1 MKKFVIIDSFALAHR
16 SYHALPP
23 LVSPEGI
30 LVNGVYGFMLVFL
43 KMLQEL
49 KPDYLVATFDL
60 AQPTFRHKEYK
71 EYKAKR
77 IKAPENFYEQIG
89 IIKEILKIWG
99 IPILEKEGFEAD
111 DIIGTIAQK
120 FQKNDL
126 KIIILTG
133 DLDTLQLVNDNI
145 HVYTLRKGLQDRVI
159 YDVEEIKKKYNLL
172 PAQLLDFKALKGDPS
187 DNVPGVPGVGEKTA
201 LKLIKEFNSLDN
213 LYFALENQSPEIKN
227 LNTRLKERLIKN
239 KDQAY
244 FSRHLVAIEKG
255 VDLNFQLEEG
265 AFRQPSEEQLTPF
278 LQKLGFQS
286 LIKRIFNFHQNTVNP
301 STMLRIGHSAELSR
315 SHGERSRTINP
326 STMLRIGHSAEL
338 SRSHGEQFGPELT
351 AEGQSRTI
359 KEKQKVV
366 IETIDSQEKL
376 NLLQNKIEKTSTLGV
391 FLDYQGHKY
400 GEREIFGLYFILSPE
415 EIFYLPQNF
424 FKELKNLITIIE
436 GKTIFTLGAKE
447 IAEEIREFSQLSL
460 EDIGILAWLID
471 SERKNYNLES
481 LTRFF
486 LKEENLLFPEDHLRK
501 FLNLAE
507 TIKVKVSSLSLDNI
521 WETIEKPLIP
531 ILAQMEI
538 NGIFVNKQIL
548 KHLQEEAEKEIKI
561 LESRIYQLAQKTFNI
576 NSYQQ
581 LAEVLFQDLK
591 LDSSILKKTS
601 SGKPST
607 DIFEL
612 SKIKESHLIIPLIID
627 YRQLEKL
634 KTAFLDPL
642 PQFINVKTQRV
653 HTIWKQTGTATG
665 RLSSEKPNLQN
676 IPSKGEWGEKIR
688 KAFEAAPGFSFLSL
702 DYSQIELRI
711 AAHLSLDLKIV
722 KAFREDKDIHTLIA
736 SYINNIP
743 EDKVTP
749 GMRKLA
755 KILNF
760 GIIYGMGNK
769 ALSETAGISL
779 KEAKQFKEE
788 YFSDFSGLKTY
799 LEHSLEQ
806 AKKLGY
812 AETIFG
818 RKRFLPLIGSLG
830 QIGRQEER
838 IAINMPIQGL
848 AADIIKL
855 SMIKISNFI
864 KSKNLEDDVKL
875 ILQIHDELILEVK
888 SAIIKEIAP
897 QLKEIME
904 QVADLE
910 VPLKAE
916 ITIGKNCGELE

>member
-1 MKKFVIIDSFALAHR
+1 MKKFVVIDSYALAHR

-60 AQPTFRHKEYK
+60 AQPTFRHKEYT

-77 IKAPENFYEQIG
+77 VKAPENFYEQIG

-111 DIIGTIAQK
+111 DLIGTIAQK
-120 FQKNDL
+120 FQKKDL
-126 KIIILTG
+126 EIIILTG
-133 DLDTLQLVNDNI
+133 DLDALQLINDNI

-159 YDVEEIKKKYNLL
+159 YDMEEIKKKYDLL
-172 PAQLLDFKALKGDPS
+172 PAQLIDFKALKGDSS

-201 LKLIKEFNSLDN
+201 LKLIQKFSSLDN

-227 LNTRLKERLIKN
+227 LNIRLKERLIEN

-244 FSRHLVAIEKG
+244 LSRHLVAIEKG

-265 AFRQPSEEQLTPF
+265 IFRQPPEEQLTPF

-286 LIKRIFNFHQNTVNP
+286 LIKRIFNEPQKTVNP
-301 STMLRIGHSAELSR
+301 STMLRID
-315 SHGERSRTINP
+315 GE
-326 STMLRIGHSAEL
+326 
-338 SRSHGEQFGPELT
+338 
-351 AEGQSRTI
+351 QSRTI
-359 KEKQKVV
+359 KEKAEV
-366 IETIDSQEKL
+366 IINTITNQEQL
-376 NLLQNKIEKTSTLGV
+376 NLFQSKIQKASTLGL

-400 GEREIFGLYFILSPE
+400 GEREIFGLYLVLPAE
-415 EIFYLPQNF
+415 EIFYLPQDF
-424 FKELKNLITIIE
+424 FKELKDLIMAIE
-436 GKTIFTLGAKE
+436 GKTIFVLGAKE
-447 IAEEIREFSQLSL
+447 IIEEIKELSQLNL
-460 EDIGILAWLID
+460 EDIGISAWLID

-486 LKEENLLFPEDHLRK
+486 LKEETPLSSEDYLRQ
-501 FLNLAE
+501 FLNLAKI
-507 TIKVKVSSLSLDNI
+507 IKVKISSLSLDNI

-538 NGIFVNKQIL
+538 NGISVNKQIL
-548 KHLQEEAEKEIKI
+548 KHLLEKVEKEIKI
-561 LESRIYQLAQKTFNI
+561 LESKIYQLAQKTFNI

-581 LAEVLFQDLK
+581 LVGVLFQDLK

-601 SGKPST
+601 SGKIST

-612 SKIKESHLIIPLIID
+612 TKIKDSHSIIPLIIE

-642 PQFINVKTQRV
+642 PQFINLKTQRI
-653 HTIWKQTGTATG
+653 HTIWKQNGTATG
-665 RLSSEKPNLQN
+665 RLSSEEPNLQN
-676 IPSKGEWGEKIR
+676 IPLKGEWGKKIR

-711 AAHLSLDLKIV
+711 ASHLSLDSKMIA
-722 KAFREDKDIHTLIA
+722 AFQEDKDIHTLTA
-736 SYINNIP
+736 SYINNIK
-743 EDKVTP
+743 ENEVTP
-749 GMRKLA
+749 EMRKLA

-760 GIIYGMGNK
+760 GIIYGMGAK

-779 KEAKQFKEE
+779 KEAKRFKEE
-788 YFSDFSGLKTY
+788 YFHDFSGLKNY
-799 LEHSLEQ
+799 LEHSLCQ

-812 AETIFG
+812 VETLFG

-855 SMIKISNFI
+855 SMIKISDFI
-864 KSKNLEDDVKL
+864 KSKNLEDEVKL

-897 QLKEIME
+897 QLKKIME
-904 QVADLE
+904 QVVTLE

-916 ITIGKNCGELE
+916 ITIGKNWEELE

>member
-1 MKKFVIIDSFALAHR
+1 MKKFVIIDTYALAHR

-89 IIKEILKIWG
+89 MIKEILKIWG
-99 IPILEKEGFEAD
+99 IPILEKESFEAD

-120 FQKNDL
+120 FQRKDL
-126 KIIILTG
+126 EIIILTG

-159 YDVEEIKKKYNLL
+159 YDVEAIKKKYGLS
-172 PAQLLDFKALKGDPS
+172 PVQLIDYKALKGDPS
-187 DNVPGVPGVGEKTA
+187 DNVVGVPGVGEKTA
-201 LKLIKEFNSLDN
+201 SKLIKEFNNLDN
-213 LYFALENQSPEIKN
+213 LYLALQNQAPEIEN
-227 LNTRLKERLIKN
+227 LNSKLKERLIKN
-239 KDQAY
+239 KDQAF

-255 VDLNFQLEEG
+255 VDLNFQLEES
-265 AFRQPSEEQLTPF
+265 AFKPPPEEQLTPL

-286 LIKRIFNFHQNTVNP
+286 LIKRMFNFSQNPV
-301 STMLRIGHSAELSR
+301 E
-315 SHGERSRTINP
+315 
-326 STMLRIGHSAEL
+326 
-338 SRSHGEQFGPELT
+338 
-351 AEGQSRTI
+351 
-359 KEKQKVV
+359 EKPKMV
-366 IETIDSQEKL
+366 IEKIESPDKL
-376 NLLQNKIEKTSTLGV
+376 NLLQKKIEKASTLAV

-400 GEREIFGLYFILSPE
+400 GERKIFGLYFILPTK
-415 EIFYLPQNF
+415 EIFYLPQNL
-424 FKELKNLITIIE
+424 FKELKSLVTAMQ
-436 GKTIFTLGAKE
+436 KKSIFTLGAKE
-447 IAEEIREFSQLSL
+447 IIEEIKELSQLNL
-460 EDIGILAWLID
+460 EDIAILAWLID

-486 LKEENLLFPEDHLRK
+486 FKEKTLSAPEDYLGQ

-507 TIKVKVSSLSLDNI
+507 AIKIKVSSLSLDHI
-521 WETIEKPLIP
+521 WETIEKPLLP

-538 NGIFVNKQIL
+538 SGIFVNKQIL
-548 KHLQEEAEKEIKI
+548 KHLQEEAEKEIKV
-561 LESRIYQLAQKTFNI
+561 LENKIYQLAQKTFNI

-581 LAEVLFQDLK
+581 LAEVLFKDLQ
-591 LDSSILKKTS
+591 LDVSTLKKTRT
-601 SGKPST
+601 GKFST
-607 DIFEL
+607 DVFEL
-612 SKIKESHLIIPLIID
+612 TKIKDSHSIIPLIID

-642 PQFINVKTQRV
+642 PQFINEKTQRI

-665 RLSSEKPNLQN
+665 RLSSEAPNLQN
-676 IPSKGEWGEKIR
+676 IPSKGEWGKKIR
-688 KAFEAAPGFSFLSL
+688 KAFEAAPDFSFLSL

-711 AAHLSLDLKIV
+711 ASHLSLDPKMLA
-722 KAFREDKDIHTLIA
+722 AFQEDKDIHILTA
-736 SYINNIP
+736 SLINNI
-743 EDKVTP
+743 EEEKVTP
-749 GMRKLA
+749 AMRQLA

-760 GIIYGMGNK
+760 GIIYGMGAK

-779 KEAKQFKEE
+779 KEARKFKEE
-788 YFSDFSGLKTY
+788 YFHDFSGLKNY

-812 AETIFG
+812 VETLFG

-838 IAINMPIQGL
+838 IAMNMPIQGL

-855 SMIKISNFI
+855 SMIKISDFI
-864 KSKNLEDDVKL
+864 KSQNLDDEVRL

-897 QLKEIME
+897 QLKVIME
-904 QVADLE
+904 QVMDWE

-916 ITIGKNCGELE
+916 ITIGKNWGELK

>member
-1 MKKFVIIDSFALAHR
+1 MKKFVIIDSYALAHR
-16 SYHALPP
+16 AYHALPP

-89 IIKEILKIWG
+89 MIKEIFKIWG
-99 IPILEKEGFEAD
+99 IPILEKKGFEAD

-120 FQKNDL
+120 FQKDDL
-126 KIIILTG
+126 EIIILTG

-145 HVYTLRKGLQDRVI
+145 HVYTLRKGVQDSII
-159 YDVEEIKKKYNLL
+159 YDVEEIKKKYGLL
-172 PAQLLDFKALKGDPS
+172 PTQLLDFKALKGDPS
-187 DNVPGVPGVGEKTA
+187 DNVAGVPGIGEKTA
-201 LKLIKEFNSLDN
+201 LKLIKEFNNLDN
-213 LYFALENQSPEIKN
+213 LYSALENQSPETKN
-227 LNTRLKERLIKN
+227 LNNKLKEKLIKN

-244 FSRHLVAIEKG
+244 FSRHLVAIEKD
-255 VDLNFQLEEG
+255 VDLNFQLEEA
-265 AFRQPSEEQLTPF
+265 AFKHPPEQQLTLLF
-278 LQKLGFQS
+278 QKLGFQS
-286 LIKRIFNFHQNTVNP
+286 LIKRIFNFSQNSV
-301 STMLRIGHSAELSR
+301 E
-315 SHGERSRTINP
+315 
-326 STMLRIGHSAEL
+326 
-338 SRSHGEQFGPELT
+338 
-351 AEGQSRTI
+351 
-359 KEKQKVV
+359 EKQKIV
-366 IETIDSQEKL
+366 IEKIESQDKL
-376 NLLQNKIEKTSTLGV
+376 NLLQNKIEKTSTVVV

-400 GEREIFGLYFILSPE
+400 GERKIFGLYFVLPPE
-415 EIFYLPQNF
+415 EIFYLPREF
-424 FKELKNLITIIE
+424 FKELKKLIIVME
-436 GKTIFTLGAKE
+436 SKTIFTLGAKE
-447 IAEEIREFSQLSL
+447 IIEEIKEFSQLNL
-460 EDIGILAWLID
+460 EDIAILAWLID

-481 LTRFF
+481 LSRFF
-486 LKEENLLFPEDHLRK
+486 TKEENFLSPEGYLQK

-507 TIKVKVSSLSLDNI
+507 TIKIKASSLSLDNI

-531 ILAQMEI
+531 ILAQMEM
-538 NGIFVNKQIL
+538 NGISVNKQTL
-548 KHLQEEAEKEIKI
+548 QQLQEEVGKEIKI

-581 LAEVLFQDLK
+581 LAEVLFKDLQ
-591 LDSSILKKTS
+591 LDASTLKKTRA
-601 SGKPST
+601 GKSST

-612 SKIKESHLIIPLIID
+612 NKIKDSHPIIPFIIN

-634 KTAFLDPL
+634 KTAFLEPL
-642 PQFINVKTQRV
+642 PQFINQKTHRI

-665 RLSSEKPNLQN
+665 RLSSEEPNLQN
-676 IPSKGEWGEKIR
+676 IPSKGEWGKKIR
-688 KAFEAAPGFSFLSL
+688 KAFEAAPGFSLLSL

-711 AAHLSLDLKIV
+711 AAHLSLDPKLV
-722 KAFREDKDIHTLIA
+722 EAFREDKDIHTLIA

-743 EDKVTP
+743 EDKVTLE
-749 GMRKLA
+749 MRKLA

-760 GIIYGMGNK
+760 GIIYGMGDK

-779 KEAKQFKEE
+779 KEAKQFKKE
-788 YFSDFSGLKTY
+788 YFSDFSSLKTY

-838 IAINMPIQGL
+838 IAINMPIQGV

-855 SMIKISNFI
+855 SMIKISDFI
-864 KSKNLEDDVKL
+864 KSKNLEEEVKL
-875 ILQIHDELILEVK
+875 IVQIHDELILEVK
-888 SAIIKEIAP
+888 SEIIKEIAP

-904 QVADLE
+904 QVVDLE

-916 ITIGKNCGELE
+916 ITIGQNWGELD

>member
-1 MKKFVIIDSFALAHR
+1 MKKFIIIDSYALAHR

-77 IKAPENFYEQIG
+77 VKAPENFYEQIG

-126 KIIILTG
+126 EIIILTG

-159 YDVEEIKKKYNLL
+159 YNVEEIKKKYGLL
-172 PAQLLDFKALKGDPS
+172 PVQLLDFKALKGDPS
-187 DNVPGVPGVGEKTA
+187 DNVAGVPGVGEKTA

-213 LYFALENQSPEIKN
+213 LYLALENQSPEIKN

-244 FSRHLVAIEKG
+244 FSRHLVAIEKNI
-255 VDLNFQLEEG
+255 DLNFQLEEG
-265 AFRQPSEEQLTPF
+265 AFRQPPEEQLTPF

-286 LIKRIFNFHQNTVNP
+286 LIKRIFNFRQNTV
-301 STMLRIGHSAELSR
+301 E
-315 SHGERSRTINP
+315 
-326 STMLRIGHSAEL
+326 
-338 SRSHGEQFGPELT
+338 
-351 AEGQSRTI
+351 
-359 KEKQKVV
+359 EKQKVV
-366 IETIDSQEKL
+366 IETINSQEKL

-400 GEREIFGLYFILSPE
+400 GERKIFGLYFVLPPE
-415 EIFYLPQNF
+415 EIFYLPQDCL
-424 FKELKNLITIIE
+424 KDLKNLISAIE
-436 GKTIFTLGAKE
+436 ARLPARQGKTIFTLGAKE
-447 IAEEIREFSQLSL
+447 IIEEIKEFSQLNL

-471 SERKNYNLES
+471 SDRKNYNLES
-481 LTRFF
+481 LTKFF
-486 LKEENLLFPEDHLRK
+486 LKEENPEDHLSK

-507 TIKVKVSSLSLDNI
+507 TIKVKASSLGLDNI
-521 WETIEKPLIP
+521 WETIEKPLIL
-531 ILAQMEI
+531 ILAQMET
-538 NGIFVNKQIL
+538 NGIFVDKRIL
-548 KHLQEEAEKEIKI
+548 GCLQETIEKETRI
-561 LESRIYQLAQKTFNI
+561 LEDKIYQLAQKTFNI

-581 LAEVLFQDLK
+581 LAEVLFRDLQ
-591 LDSSILKKTS
+591 LDASNLKKTS

-612 SKIKESHLIIPLIID
+612 SKIKDSHPIIPLIID

-634 KTAFLDPL
+634 KTTFLEPL
-642 PQFINVKTQRV
+642 PQFINEKTQRV

-676 IPSKGEWGEKIR
+676 IPSKGEWGERIR

-702 DYSQIELRI
+702 DYSQIELRL
-711 AAHLSLDLKIV
+711 AAHLSLDSKMIA
-722 KAFREDKDIHTLIA
+722 AFKENKDIHTLTA
-736 SYINNIP
+736 SYINNI
-743 EDKVTP
+743 EEKKVTP
-749 GMRKLA
+749 EMRKLA

-760 GIIYGMGNK
+760 GIIYGMGAK
-769 ALSETAGISL
+769 TLSETAGISL
-779 KEAKQFKEE
+779 KEAKKFKEE
-788 YFSDFSGLKTY
+788 YFHDFSGLKNY
-799 LEHSLEQ
+799 LEQFLEQ
-806 AKKLGY
+806 AKRLGY

-855 SMIKISNFI
+855 SMIKISDFI
-864 KSKNLEDDVKL
+864 KSKNLGDEVKL

-904 QVADLE
+904 HVTDLE
-910 VPLKAE
+910 VPLQVE
-916 ITIGKNCGELE
+916 ITIGKNWGEL

>member
-1 MKKFVIIDSFALAHR
+1 MKKFVIIDSYALAHR

-30 LVNGVYGFMLVFL
+30 LVNGVYGFMLVLL

-99 IPILEKEGFEAD
+99 IPILEKESFEAD

-120 FQKNDL
+120 FQKKDL
-126 KIIILTG
+126 ETIILTG

-145 HVYTLRKGLQDRVI
+145 HVYTLRKGLQDSII
-159 YDVEEIKKKYNLL
+159 YDVEEIKKKYGLL

-187 DNVPGVPGVGEKTA
+187 DNIVGVPGIGEKTA

-213 LYFALENQSPEIKN
+213 LYLALENQSPDIKN
-227 LNTRLKERLIKN
+227 LNSKLKERLIKN

-244 FSRHLVAIEKG
+244 FSRHLVTIEKD
-255 VDLNFQLEEG
+255 VDLSFQLEE
-265 AFRQPSEEQLTPF
+265 AVFKQPLEEQLIPF

-286 LIKRIFNFHQNTVNP
+286 LIKRIFNFHQNTVFRQNP
-301 STMLRIGHSAELSR
+301 VE
-315 SHGERSRTINP
+315 
-326 STMLRIGHSAEL
+326 
-338 SRSHGEQFGPELT
+338 
-351 AEGQSRTI
+351 
-359 KEKQKVV
+359 EKQKVV
-366 IETIDSQEKL
+366 IEKIESQDKL
-376 NLLQNKIEKTSTLGV
+376 NLLQNKIEKAPTAAI

-400 GEREIFGLYFILSPE
+400 SERKIFGLYFVLPPE

-424 FKELKNLITIIE
+424 FKELKNLVTVMQ
-436 GKTIFTLGAKE
+436 GKPIFTLGAKE
-447 IAEEIREFSQLSL
+447 IIEEIKEFSQLNL
-460 EDIGILAWLID
+460 EDMAILAWLID

-486 LKEENLLFPEDHLRK
+486 LKEENFLSPEDYLRK
-501 FLNLAE
+501 ILNLAE
-507 TIKVKVSSLSLDNI
+507 TIEVKISSLALDNI
-521 WETIEKPLIP
+521 WLTIEKPLIP
-531 ILAQMEI
+531 ILAKMERD
-538 NGIFVNKQIL
+538 GILVNKQIL
-548 KHLQEEAEKEIKI
+548 QQLQEKAEKEIKI
-561 LESRIYQLAQKTFNI
+561 LENKIYQLAQKTFNI

-581 LAEVLFQDLK
+581 LAEVLFKDLQ
-591 LDSSILKKTS
+591 LDASTLKKTS
-601 SGKPST
+601 SGKFST

-612 SKIKESHLIIPLIID
+612 SKIKDSHPIIPFIID

-634 KTAFLDPL
+634 KTSFLEPL
-642 PQFINVKTQRV
+642 LLFISSEARKKVLPSEAKQVLINEKTQRI
-653 HTIWKQTGTATG
+653 HSIWKQTGTATG
-665 RLSSEKPNLQN
+665 RLSSEEPNLQN
-676 IPSKGEWGEKIR
+676 IPSKGEWGKKIR

-711 AAHLSLDLKIV
+711 AAHLSLDPKLV
-722 KAFREDKDIHTLIA
+722 EAFREDKDIHTLTA
-736 SYINNIP
+736 SFINNIP
-743 EDKVTP
+743 EDEVTP
-749 GMRKLA
+749 EMRKLA

-760 GIIYGMGNK
+760 GIIYGMGAK
-769 ALSETAGISL
+769 TLSETAGISL
-779 KEAKQFKEE
+779 KEAKKFKEE
-788 YFSDFSGLKTY
+788 YFSDFFGLKTY

-848 AADIIKL
+848 AADVIKL
-855 SMIKISNFI
+855 SMIKISDFI
-864 KSKNLEDDVKL
+864 KSKNLEDEVKL
-875 ILQIHDELILEVK
+875 IVQIHDELILEVK
-888 SAIIKEIAP
+888 SAIIKEITP

-916 ITIGKNCGELE
+916 ITIGKTWGELE

>member
-1 MKKFVIIDSFALAHR
+1 MKKFVIIDTYALAHR

-89 IIKEILKIWG
+89 MIKEILKIWG
-99 IPILEKEGFEAD
+99 IPILEKESFEAD

-120 FQKNDL
+120 FQRKDL
-126 KIIILTG
+126 EIIILTG

-159 YDVEEIKKKYNLL
+159 YDVEAIKKKYGLS
-172 PAQLLDFKALKGDPS
+172 PVQLIDYKALKGDPS
-187 DNVPGVPGVGEKTA
+187 DNVVGVPGVGEKTA
-201 LKLIKEFNSLDN
+201 SKLIKEFNSLDN
-213 LYFALENQSPEIKN
+213 LYLALENQAPEIEN
-227 LNTRLKERLIKN
+227 LNSKLKERLIKN
-239 KDQAY
+239 KDQAF

-255 VDLNFQLEEG
+255 VDLNFQLEES
-265 AFRQPSEEQLTPF
+265 AFKPPPEEQLTPL

-286 LIKRIFNFHQNTVNP
+286 LIKRMFNFSQNPV
-301 STMLRIGHSAELSR
+301 E
-315 SHGERSRTINP
+315 
-326 STMLRIGHSAEL
+326 
-338 SRSHGEQFGPELT
+338 
-351 AEGQSRTI
+351 
-359 KEKQKVV
+359 EKPKMV
-366 IETIDSQEKL
+366 IEKIESQDKL
-376 NLLQNKIEKTSTLGV
+376 NLLQKKIEKASTLAV

-400 GEREIFGLYFILSPE
+400 GERKIFGLYFILPTK
-415 EIFYLPQNF
+415 EIFYLPQNL
-424 FKELKNLITIIE
+424 FKELKSLVTAMQ
-436 GKTIFTLGAKE
+436 KKPIFTLGAKE
-447 IAEEIREFSQLSL
+447 IIEEIKELSQLNL
-460 EDIGILAWLID
+460 EDIAILAWLID

-486 LKEENLLFPEDHLRK
+486 FKEKTLSAPEDYLGQ

-507 TIKVKVSSLSLDNI
+507 AIKIKVSSLSLDHI
-521 WETIEKPLIP
+521 WETIEKPLLP

-538 NGIFVNKQIL
+538 SGIFVNKQIL
-548 KHLQEEAEKEIKI
+548 KHLQEEAEKEIKV
-561 LESRIYQLAQKTFNI
+561 LENKIYQLAQKTFNI

-581 LAEVLFQDLK
+581 LAEVLFKDLQ
-591 LDSSILKKTS
+591 LDVSTLKKTRT
-601 SGKPST
+601 GKFST
-607 DIFEL
+607 DVFEL
-612 SKIKESHLIIPLIID
+612 TKIKDSHSIIPLIID

-642 PQFINVKTQRV
+642 PQFINEKTQRI

-665 RLSSEKPNLQN
+665 RLSSEAPNLQN
-676 IPSKGEWGEKIR
+676 IPSKGEWGKKIR
-688 KAFEAAPGFSFLSL
+688 KAFEAAPDFSFLSL

-711 AAHLSLDLKIV
+711 ASHLSLDPKMLA
-722 KAFREDKDIHTLIA
+722 AFQEDKDIHTLTA
-736 SYINNIP
+736 SLINNI
-743 EDKVTP
+743 EEEKVTP
-749 GMRKLA
+749 AMRQLA

-760 GIIYGMGNK
+760 GIIYGMGAK

-779 KEAKQFKEE
+779 KEARKFKEE
-788 YFSDFSGLKTY
+788 YFHDFSGLKNY

-812 AETIFG
+812 VETLFG

-838 IAINMPIQGL
+838 IAMNMPIQGL

-855 SMIKISNFI
+855 SMIKISDFI
-864 KSKNLEDDVKL
+864 KSQNLDDEVRL

-897 QLKEIME
+897 QLKVIME
-904 QVADLE
+904 QVMDWE

-916 ITIGKNCGELE
+916 ITIGKNWGELE

>member
-1 MKKFVIIDSFALAHR
+1 MKKFVIIDTYALAHR

-89 IIKEILKIWG
+89 MIKEILKIWG
-99 IPILEKEGFEAD
+99 IPILEKESFEAD

-120 FQKNDL
+120 FQRKDL
-126 KIIILTG
+126 EIIILTG

-159 YDVEEIKKKYNLL
+159 YDVEAIKKKYGLS
-172 PAQLLDFKALKGDPS
+172 PVQLIDYKALKGDPS
-187 DNVPGVPGVGEKTA
+187 DNVVGVPGVGEKTA
-201 LKLIKEFNSLDN
+201 LKLIKEFNNLDN
-213 LYFALENQSPEIKN
+213 LYLALQNQAPEIEN
-227 LNTRLKERLIKN
+227 LNSKLKERLIKN
-239 KDQAY
+239 KDQAF

-255 VDLNFQLEEG
+255 VDLNFQLEES
-265 AFRQPSEEQLTPF
+265 AFKPPPEEQLTPL

-286 LIKRIFNFHQNTVNP
+286 LIKRMFNFSQNPV
-301 STMLRIGHSAELSR
+301 E
-315 SHGERSRTINP
+315 
-326 STMLRIGHSAEL
+326 
-338 SRSHGEQFGPELT
+338 
-351 AEGQSRTI
+351 
-359 KEKQKVV
+359 EKPKMV
-366 IETIDSQEKL
+366 IEKIESQDKL
-376 NLLQNKIEKTSTLGV
+376 NLLQKKIEKASTLAV

-400 GEREIFGLYFILSPE
+400 GERKIFGLYFILPTK
-415 EIFYLPQNF
+415 EIFYLPQNL
-424 FKELKNLITIIE
+424 FKELKSLVTAMQ
-436 GKTIFTLGAKE
+436 KKSIFTLGAKE
-447 IAEEIREFSQLSL
+447 IIEEIKELSQLNL
-460 EDIGILAWLID
+460 EDIAILAWLID

-486 LKEENLLFPEDHLRK
+486 FKEKTLSAPEDYLGQ

-507 TIKVKVSSLSLDNI
+507 AIKIKVSSLSLDHI
-521 WETIEKPLIP
+521 WETIEKPLLP

-538 NGIFVNKQIL
+538 SGIFVNKQIL
-548 KHLQEEAEKEIKI
+548 KHLQEEAEKEIKV
-561 LESRIYQLAQKTFNI
+561 LENKIYQLAQKTFNI

-581 LAEVLFQDLK
+581 LAEVLFKDLQ
-591 LDSSILKKTS
+591 LDVSTLKKTRT
-601 SGKPST
+601 GKFST
-607 DIFEL
+607 DVFEL
-612 SKIKESHLIIPLIID
+612 TKIKDSHSIIPLIID

-642 PQFINVKTQRV
+642 PQFINEKTQRI

-665 RLSSEKPNLQN
+665 RLSSEAPNLQN
-676 IPSKGEWGEKIR
+676 IPSKGEWGKKIR
-688 KAFEAAPGFSFLSL
+688 KAFEAAPDFSFLSL

-711 AAHLSLDLKIV
+711 ASHLSLDPKMLA
-722 KAFREDKDIHTLIA
+722 AFQEDKDIHTLTA
-736 SYINNIP
+736 SLINNI
-743 EDKVTP
+743 EEEKVTP
-749 GMRKLA
+749 AMRQLA

-760 GIIYGMGNK
+760 GIIYGMGAK

-779 KEAKQFKEE
+779 KEARKFKEE
-788 YFSDFSGLKTY
+788 YFHDFSGLKNY

-812 AETIFG
+812 VETLFG

-838 IAINMPIQGL
+838 IAMNMPIQGL

-855 SMIKISNFI
+855 SMIKISAFI
-864 KSKNLEDDVKL
+864 KSQNLDDEVRL

-897 QLKEIME
+897 QLKVIME
-904 QVADLE
+904 QVMDWE

-916 ITIGKNCGELE
+916 ITIGKNWGELE

>member
-1 MKKFVIIDSFALAHR
+1 MKKFVIIDTYALAHR

-89 IIKEILKIWG
+89 MIKEILKIWG
-99 IPILEKEGFEAD
+99 IPILEKESFEAD

-120 FQKNDL
+120 FQRKDL
-126 KIIILTG
+126 EIIILTG

-159 YDVEEIKKKYNLL
+159 YDVEAIKKKYGLS
-172 PAQLLDFKALKGDPS
+172 PVQLIDYKALKGDPS
-187 DNVPGVPGVGEKTA
+187 DNVVGVPGVGEKTA
-201 LKLIKEFNSLDN
+201 LKLIKEFNNLDN
-213 LYFALENQSPEIKN
+213 LYLALQNQAPEIEN
-227 LNTRLKERLIKN
+227 LNSKLKERLIKN
-239 KDQAY
+239 KDQAF

-255 VDLNFQLEEG
+255 VDLNFQLEES
-265 AFRQPSEEQLTPF
+265 AFKPPPEEQLTPL

-286 LIKRIFNFHQNTVNP
+286 LIKRMFNFSQNPV
-301 STMLRIGHSAELSR
+301 E
-315 SHGERSRTINP
+315 
-326 STMLRIGHSAEL
+326 
-338 SRSHGEQFGPELT
+338 
-351 AEGQSRTI
+351 
-359 KEKQKVV
+359 EKPKMV
-366 IETIDSQEKL
+366 IEKIESQDKL
-376 NLLQNKIEKTSTLGV
+376 NLLQKKIEKASTLAV

-400 GEREIFGLYFILSPE
+400 GERKIFGLYFILPTK
-415 EIFYLPQNF
+415 EIFYLPQNL
-424 FKELKNLITIIE
+424 FKELKSLVTAMQ
-436 GKTIFTLGAKE
+436 KKSIFTLGAKE
-447 IAEEIREFSQLSL
+447 IIEEIKELSQLNL
-460 EDIGILAWLID
+460 EDIAILAWLID

-486 LKEENLLFPEDHLRK
+486 FKEKTLSAPEDYLGQ

-507 TIKVKVSSLSLDNI
+507 AIKIKVSSLSLDHI
-521 WETIEKPLIP
+521 WETIEKPLLP

-538 NGIFVNKQIL
+538 SGIFVNKQIL
-548 KHLQEEAEKEIKI
+548 KHLQEEAEKEIKV
-561 LESRIYQLAQKTFNI
+561 LENKIYQLAQKTFNI

-581 LAEVLFQDLK
+581 LAEVLFKDLQ
-591 LDSSILKKTS
+591 LDVSTLKKTRT
-601 SGKPST
+601 GKFST
-607 DIFEL
+607 DVFEL
-612 SKIKESHLIIPLIID
+612 TKIKDSHSIIPLIID

-642 PQFINVKTQRV
+642 PQFINEKTQRI

-665 RLSSEKPNLQN
+665 RLSSEAPNLQN
-676 IPSKGEWGEKIR
+676 IPSKGEWGKKIR
-688 KAFEAAPGFSFLSL
+688 KAFEAAPDFSFLSL

-711 AAHLSLDLKIV
+711 ASHLSLDPKMLA
-722 KAFREDKDIHTLIA
+722 AFQEDKDIHTLTA
-736 SYINNIP
+736 SLINNI
-743 EDKVTP
+743 EEEKVTP
-749 GMRKLA
+749 AMRQLA

-760 GIIYGMGNK
+760 GIIYGMGAK

-779 KEAKQFKEE
+779 KEARKFKEE
-788 YFSDFSGLKTY
+788 YFHDFSGLKNY

-812 AETIFG
+812 VETLFG

-838 IAINMPIQGL
+838 IAMNMPIQGL

-855 SMIKISNFI
+855 SMIKISDFI
-864 KSKNLEDDVKL
+864 KSQNLDDEVRL

-897 QLKEIME
+897 QLKVIME
-904 QVADLE
+904 QVVDWE

-916 ITIGKNCGELE
+916 ITIGKNWGELE

>member
-77 IKAPENFYEQIG
+77 VKAPENFHEQIG

-111 DIIGTIAQK
+111 DLIGTIAQK

-145 HVYTLRKGLQDRVI
+145 HVYTLRKGLQDRII
-159 YDVEEIKKKYNLL
+159 YDAEEIKKKYGLL

-187 DNVPGVPGVGEKTA
+187 DNVAGVPGVGEKTA

-265 AFRQPSEEQLTPF
+265 AFRQPPEEQLTPF

-286 LIKRIFNFHQNTVNP
+286 LIKRIFNFNQNTVFHQNTV
-301 STMLRIGHSAELSR
+301 E
-315 SHGERSRTINP
+315 
-326 STMLRIGHSAEL
+326 
-338 SRSHGEQFGPELT
+338 
-351 AEGQSRTI
+351 
-359 KEKQKVV
+359 EKQKVV

-400 GEREIFGLYFILSPE
+400 GEREIFGLYFVLPPE
-415 EIFYLPQNF
+415 KIFYLPQDF
-424 FKELKNLITIIE
+424 FKELKNLIIAIE
-436 GKTIFTLGAKE
+436 ARLPAKQVLIFTLGAKE
-447 IAEEIREFSQLSL
+447 MIEEIKEFSQLNL

-486 LKEENLLFPEDHLRK
+486 LKEENLLSPEDHLRK

-507 TIKVKVSSLSLDNI
+507 TIKVKASSLSLDNI
-521 WETIEKPLIP
+521 WETIEKPLIS
-531 ILAQMEI
+531 ILAQMEA
-538 NGIFVNKQIL
+538 NGVLVDKKIL
-548 KHLQEEAEKEIKI
+548 GCLQETIEKEIRI
-561 LESRIYQLAQKTFNI
+561 LEGKIYQLAQKTFNI

-581 LAEVLFQDLK
+581 LTGVLFQDLK

-601 SGKPST
+601 SGKTST

-612 SKIKESHLIIPLIID
+612 TKIKDSHSIIPLIIE

-634 KTAFLDPL
+634 KTAFLNPL

-653 HTIWKQTGTATG
+653 HTVWKQTGTATG
-665 RLSSEKPNLQN
+665 RLSSEEPNLQN
-676 IPSKGEWGEKIR
+676 IPLKGEWGKKIR
-688 KAFEAAPGFSFLSL
+688 KAFKAAPGFSFLSL
-702 DYSQIELRI
+702 DYSQIELRL
-711 AAHLSLDLKIV
+711 AAHLSLDPKMME
-722 KAFREDKDIHTLIA
+722 AFKKNKDIHNLTA
-736 SYINNIP
+736 SCINNI
-743 EDKVTP
+743 EEEKVTP
-749 GMRKLA
+749 EMRKLA

-760 GIIYGMGNK
+760 GIIYGMGSR

-779 KEAKQFKEE
+779 KEAKKFKEE
-788 YFSDFSGLKTY
+788 YFHDFSGLKNY
-799 LEHSLEQ
+799 LEHSLLQ

-812 AETIFG
+812 VETIFG

-855 SMIKISNFI
+855 SMIKIADFI

-888 SAIIKEIAP
+888 SEIIKEIAP

-916 ITIGKNCGELE
+916 ITIGKNWGELE

>member
-1 MKKFVIIDSFALAHR
+1 MKKFVIIDSYALAHR

-99 IPILEKEGFEAD
+99 IPILEKESFEAD

-126 KIIILTG
+126 EIIILTG

-159 YDVEEIKKKYNLL
+159 YDVEEIKKKYGLL

-187 DNVPGVPGVGEKTA
+187 DNVAGVPGVGEKTA
-201 LKLIKEFNSLDN
+201 LKLIKEFSSLDN

-227 LNTRLKERLIKN
+227 LNTRLKKRLIEN

-265 AFRQPSEEQLTPF
+265 AFRQPPEEQLTPF

-286 LIKRIFNFHQNTVNP
+286 LIKRIFIESQN
-301 STMLRIGHSAELSR
+301 
-315 SHGERSRTINP
+315 
-326 STMLRIGHSAEL
+326 
-338 SRSHGEQFGPELT
+338 
-351 AEGQSRTI
+351 TI
-359 KEKQKVV
+359 KEKAEVV
-366 IETIDSQEKL
+366 VNTITNQEQL
-376 NLLQNKIEKTSTLGV
+376 NLFRSKMEQASTLGL

-400 GEREIFGLYFILSPE
+400 GEREIFGLYFILSTE
-415 EIFYLPQNF
+415 EIFYLPQDF
-424 FKELKNLITIIE
+424 FKELKNLITVIE

-447 IAEEIREFSQLSL
+447 IIEEIKEFSQFNL

-486 LKEENLLFPEDHLRK
+486 LKEENPVSSEDHLRK

-507 TIKVKVSSLSLDNI
+507 TIKIKTSSLSLDNI

-561 LESRIYQLAQKTFNI
+561 LESRIYQLTHKIFNI

-581 LAEVLFQDLK
+581 LAGVLFQDLK

-607 DIFEL
+607 DILEL
-612 SKIKESHLIIPLIID
+612 TKIKNSHSIIPFIID

-665 RLSSEKPNLQN
+665 RLSSEEPNLQN

-702 DYSQIELRI
+702 DYSQIELRL
-711 AAHLSLDLKIV
+711 AAHLSLDTKLV
-722 KAFREDKDIHTLIA
+722 EAFREDKDIHTLTA
-736 SYINNIP
+736 SYIYNIK
-743 EDKVTP
+743 EKEVTP
-749 GMRKLA
+749 EMRQLA

-760 GIIYGMGNK
+760 GIIYGMGAK

-779 KEAKQFKEE
+779 KEAKKFKGE
-788 YFSDFSGLKTY
+788 YFNDFSGLKNY
-799 LEHSLEQ
+799 LEYSLLQ

-812 AETIFG
+812 VETIFG

-838 IAINMPIQGL
+838 MAINMPIQGL

-855 SMIKISNFI
+855 SMIKILAFI
-864 KSKNLEDDVKL
+864 KSKNLEDKVRL

-888 SAIIKEIAP
+888 SAIIKQIAP

-904 QVADLE
+904 QAADLE
-910 VPLKAE
+910 VPLKTE
-916 ITIGKNCGELE
+916 ITIGKNWGELE

>member
-315 SHGERSRTINP
+315 SHGE
-326 STMLRIGHSAEL
+326 
-338 SRSHGEQFGPELT
+338 QFGPELT

-471 SERKNYNLES
+471 S
-481 LTRFF
+481 
-486 LKEENLLFPEDHLRK
+486 
-501 FLNLAE
+501 
-507 TIKVKVSSLSLDNI
+507 
-521 WETIEKPLIP
+521 
-531 ILAQMEI
+531 
-538 NGIFVNKQIL
+538 
-548 KHLQEEAEKEIKI
+548 
-561 LESRIYQLAQKTFNI
+561 
-576 NSYQQ
+576 
-581 LAEVLFQDLK
+581 
-591 LDSSILKKTS
+591 
-601 SGKPST
+601 
-607 DIFEL
+607 
-612 SKIKESHLIIPLIID
+612 
-627 YRQLEKL
+627 
-634 KTAFLDPL
+634 
-642 PQFINVKTQRV
+642 
-653 HTIWKQTGTATG
+653 
-665 RLSSEKPNLQN
+665 
-676 IPSKGEWGEKIR
+676 
-688 KAFEAAPGFSFLSL
+688 
-702 DYSQIELRI
+702 
-711 AAHLSLDLKIV
+711 
-722 KAFREDKDIHTLIA
+722 
-736 SYINNIP
+736 
-743 EDKVTP
+743 
-749 GMRKLA
+749 
-755 KILNF
+755 
-760 GIIYGMGNK
+760 
-769 ALSETAGISL
+769 
-779 KEAKQFKEE
+779 
-788 YFSDFSGLKTY
+788 
-799 LEHSLEQ
+799 
-806 AKKLGY
+806 
-812 AETIFG
+812 
-818 RKRFLPLIGSLG
+818 
-830 QIGRQEER
+830 
-838 IAINMPIQGL
+838 
-848 AADIIKL
+848 
-855 SMIKISNFI
+855 
-864 KSKNLEDDVKL
+864 
-875 ILQIHDELILEVK
+875 
-888 SAIIKEIAP
+888 
-897 QLKEIME
+897 
-904 QVADLE
+904 
-910 VPLKAE
+910 
-916 ITIGKNCGELE
+916 

>member
-1 MKKFVIIDSFALAHR
+1 MKKFVVIDSYALAHR

-111 DIIGTIAQK
+111 DLIGTIAQK
-120 FQKNDL
+120 FQKKDL
-126 KIIILTG
+126 EIIILTG

-159 YDVEEIKKKYNLL
+159 YDAEEIKKRYGLL
-172 PAQLLDFKALKGDPS
+172 PAQLLDFKALKGDSS
-187 DNVPGVPGVGEKTA
+187 DNVPGVSGVGEKTA

-244 FSRHLVAIEKG
+244 FSRHLVAIEKDIG
-255 VDLNFQLEEG
+255 LNFQLEEG
-265 AFRQPSEEQLTPF
+265 AFKQPPEKQLTLF
-278 LQKLGFQS
+278 LKKLGFQS
-286 LIKRIFNFHQNTVNP
+286 LIKRIFNFHQNTVFHQN
-301 STMLRIGHSAELSR
+301 IVE
-315 SHGERSRTINP
+315 
-326 STMLRIGHSAEL
+326 
-338 SRSHGEQFGPELT
+338 
-351 AEGQSRTI
+351 
-359 KEKQKVV
+359 EKQKIV
-366 IETIDSQEKL
+366 IKTIDSQKEL
-376 NLLQNKIEKTSTLGV
+376 SLLQNKIEKTSTLGL

-400 GEREIFGLYFILSPE
+400 GEREIFGLYFILSEAKNKILPTEGKQVLISSKARNKILPTEGKQVLISSKARNKILPTEGKQVLILPAE
-415 EIFYLPQNF
+415 EIFYLSQNF
-424 FKELKNLITIIE
+424 LKELKNLIIAIE

-447 IAEEIREFSQLSL
+447 IIEEIKELSQLNL

-481 LTRFF
+481 LTKFF
-486 LKEENLLFPEDHLRK
+486 LKEENLLSPEDHLRK

-507 TIKVKVSSLSLDNI
+507 TIKVKASSLSLDNI

-538 NGIFVNKQIL
+538 NGISVNKQML
-548 KHLQEEAEKEIKI
+548 KHLLEEAEKEIKI
-561 LESRIYQLAQKTFNI
+561 LESKIYQLAQKSFNI

-581 LAEVLFQDLK
+581 LAGVLFQDLK

-601 SGKPST
+601 SGKIST

-612 SKIKESHLIIPLIID
+612 TKIKDSHSIIPLIIE
-627 YRQLEKL
+627 YRQLDKL
-634 KTAFLDPL
+634 KTAFLDSL
-642 PQFINVKTQRV
+642 PQLINFKTQRI
-653 HTIWKQTGTATG
+653 HTIWKQSGTATG
-665 RLSSEKPNLQN
+665 RLSSEEPNLQN
-676 IPSKGEWGEKIR
+676 IPSKGEWGKKIR
-688 KAFEAAPGFSFLSL
+688 KAFESAPGFSFLSL

-711 AAHLSLDLKIV
+711 AAHLSLDSKMMA
-722 KAFREDKDIHTLIA
+722 AFKEDKDIHTLTA
-736 SYINNIP
+736 SYINNIK
-743 EDKVTP
+743 EEEVTP
-749 GMRKLA
+749 EMRELA

-760 GIIYGMGNK
+760 GIIYGMGAK
-769 ALSETAGISL
+769 ALSETAGTSL
-779 KEAKQFKEE
+779 KEAKKFKEE
-788 YFSDFSGLKTY
+788 YFHDFSGLKNY
-799 LEHSLEQ
+799 LERSLYQ

-812 AETIFG
+812 VETIFG

-838 IAINMPIQGL
+838 MAMNMPIQGL

-855 SMIKISNFI
+855 SMIKISDFI
-864 KSKNLEDDVKL
+864 KNKNLEDEVKL

-904 QVADLE
+904 QVVALE
-910 VPLKAE
+910 VPLKTE
-916 ITIGKNCGELE
+916 ITMGKNWGELE

>member
-1 MKKFVIIDSFALAHR
+1 MKKFVVIDSYALAHR

-111 DIIGTIAQK
+111 DLIGTIAQK
-120 FQKNDL
+120 FQKKDL
-126 KIIILTG
+126 EIIILTG

-159 YDVEEIKKKYNLL
+159 YDAEEIKKRYGLL
-172 PAQLLDFKALKGDPS
+172 PAQLLDFKALKGDSS
-187 DNVPGVPGVGEKTA
+187 DNVPGVSGVGEKTA

-244 FSRHLVAIEKG
+244 FSRHLVAIEKDIG
-255 VDLNFQLEEG
+255 LNFQLEEG
-265 AFRQPSEEQLTPF
+265 AFKQPPEKQLTLF
-278 LQKLGFQS
+278 LKKLGFQS
-286 LIKRIFNFHQNTVNP
+286 LIKRIFNFHQNTVFHQN
-301 STMLRIGHSAELSR
+301 IVE
-315 SHGERSRTINP
+315 
-326 STMLRIGHSAEL
+326 
-338 SRSHGEQFGPELT
+338 
-351 AEGQSRTI
+351 
-359 KEKQKVV
+359 EKQKIV
-366 IETIDSQEKL
+366 IKTIDSQKEL
-376 NLLQNKIEKTSTLGV
+376 SLLQNKIEKTSTLGL

-400 GEREIFGLYFILSPE
+400 GEREIFGLYFILSEAKNKILPTEGKQVLILPAE
-415 EIFYLPQNF
+415 EIFYLSQNF
-424 FKELKNLITIIE
+424 LKGLKNLIIAIE
-436 GKTIFTLGAKE
+436 SKTIFTLGAKE
-447 IAEEIREFSQLSL
+447 IIEEIKELSQLNL

-471 SERKNYNLES
+471 SERKNYNLEN
-481 LTRFF
+481 LTKFF

-501 FLNLAE
+501 FLNLVE
-507 TIKVKVSSLSLDNI
+507 TIKVKASSLSLDNI

-538 NGIFVNKQIL
+538 NGISVNKQML
-548 KHLQEEAEKEIKI
+548 KHLLEEAEKEIKI
-561 LESRIYQLAQKTFNI
+561 LESKIYQLAQKSFNI

-581 LAEVLFQDLK
+581 LAGVLFQDLK

-601 SGKPST
+601 SGKIST

-612 SKIKESHLIIPLIID
+612 TKIKDSHSIIPLIIE
-627 YRQLEKL
+627 YRQLDKL
-634 KTAFLDPL
+634 KTAFLNSL
-642 PQFINVKTQRV
+642 PQLINFKTQRI
-653 HTIWKQTGTATG
+653 HTIWKQSGTATG
-665 RLSSEKPNLQN
+665 RLSSEEPNLQN
-676 IPSKGEWGEKIR
+676 IPSKGEWGKKIR
-688 KAFEAAPGFSFLSL
+688 KAFESAPGFSFLSL

-711 AAHLSLDLKIV
+711 AAHLSLDSKMMA
-722 KAFREDKDIHTLIA
+722 AFKEDKDIHTLTA
-736 SYINNIP
+736 SYINNIK
-743 EDKVTP
+743 EEEVTP
-749 GMRKLA
+749 EMRKLA

-760 GIIYGMGNK
+760 GIIYGMGAK
-769 ALSETAGISL
+769 ALSETAGTSL
-779 KEAKQFKEE
+779 KEAKKFKEE
-788 YFSDFSGLKTY
+788 YFHDFSGLKNY
-799 LEHSLEQ
+799 LERSLYQ

-812 AETIFG
+812 VETIFG

-838 IAINMPIQGL
+838 MAMNMPIQGL

-855 SMIKISNFI
+855 SMIKISDFI
-864 KSKNLEDDVKL
+864 KSKNLEDEVKL

-904 QVADLE
+904 QVVALE
-910 VPLKAE
+910 VPLKTE
-916 ITIGKNCGELE
+916 ITMGKNWGELE

>member
-1 MKKFVIIDSFALAHR
+1 MKKFVVIDSYALAHR

-77 IKAPENFYEQIG
+77 VKVPENFYEQIG

-111 DIIGTIAQK
+111 DLIGTIAQK
-120 FQKNDL
+120 FQKKDL
-126 KIIILTG
+126 EIIILTG
-133 DLDTLQLVNDNI
+133 DLDALQLINDNI

-159 YDVEEIKKKYNLL
+159 YDTEEIKKKYDLL
-172 PAQLLDFKALKGDPS
+172 PAQLIDFKALKGDSS

-201 LKLIKEFNSLDN
+201 LKLIQKFSSLDN

-227 LNTRLKERLIKN
+227 LNTRLKEKLIEN

-265 AFRQPSEEQLTPF
+265 IFRQPPEEQLTPF
-278 LQKLGFQS
+278 LKKLGFQS
-286 LIKRIFNFHQNTVNP
+286 LIKRIFNSPQNTVEEK
-301 STMLRIGHSAELSR
+301 AEVIIN
-315 SHGERSRTINP
+315 TITNQ
-326 STMLRIGHSAEL
+326 
-338 SRSHGEQFGPELT
+338 EQ
-351 AEGQSRTI
+351 
-359 KEKQKVV
+359 
-366 IETIDSQEKL
+366 L
-376 NLLQNKIEKTSTLGV
+376 NLFQSKIKKASTLGL

-400 GEREIFGLYFILSPE
+400 GVREIFGLYFILSEAKNKVLPTEGRQVLILSTE
-415 EIFYLPQNF
+415 EIFYLPQNLF
-424 FKELKNLITIIE
+424 RELKNLTITIE
-436 GKTIFTLGAKE
+436 GKTIFVLGAKE
-447 IAEEIREFSQLSL
+447 IIEEIKELSQLNF
-460 EDIGILAWLID
+460 EDIDILAWLID

-481 LTRFF
+481 LTKFF
-486 LKEENLLFPEDHLRK
+486 LREETPLSSENYLRQ

-521 WETIEKPLIP
+521 WETVEKPLIP

-538 NGIFVNKQIL
+538 NGISVNKQIL
-548 KHLQEEAEKEIKI
+548 KHLLEKVEKEIKI
-561 LESRIYQLAQKTFNI
+561 LESKIYQLAQKTFNI

-581 LAEVLFQDLK
+581 LIGVLFQDLK
-591 LDSSILKKTS
+591 LDSSILKKTN
-601 SGKPST
+601 SGKIST

-612 SKIKESHLIIPLIID
+612 TKIKDSHSIIPLIIE

-642 PQFINVKTQRV
+642 PQFINLKTQRI
-653 HTIWKQTGTATG
+653 HTIWKQNGTATG
-665 RLSSEKPNLQN
+665 RLSSEEPNLQN
-676 IPSKGEWGEKIR
+676 IPLKGEWGKKIR

-711 AAHLSLDLKIV
+711 ASHLSLDSKMIA
-722 KAFREDKDIHTLIA
+722 AFQEDKDIHTLTA
-736 SYINNIP
+736 SYINNIK
-743 EDKVTP
+743 ENEVTP
-749 GMRKLA
+749 EMRKLA

-760 GIIYGMGNK
+760 GIIYGMGAK

-779 KEAKQFKEE
+779 KEAKRFKEE
-788 YFSDFSGLKTY
+788 YFHDFSGLKNY
-799 LEHSLEQ
+799 LGHSLCQ

-812 AETIFG
+812 VETLFG

-855 SMIKISNFI
+855 SMIKISDFI
-864 KSKNLEDDVKL
+864 KSKNLEDEVKL

-897 QLKEIME
+897 QLKKIME
-904 QVADLE
+904 QVVTLE

-916 ITIGKNCGELE
+916 ITIGKNWGELE

>member
-1 MKKFVIIDSFALAHR
+1 MKKFVIIDTYALAHR

-89 IIKEILKIWG
+89 MIKEILKIWG
-99 IPILEKEGFEAD
+99 IPILEKESFEAD

-120 FQKNDL
+120 FQRKDL
-126 KIIILTG
+126 EIIILTG

-159 YDVEEIKKKYNLL
+159 YDVEAIKKKYGLS
-172 PAQLLDFKALKGDPS
+172 PVQLIDYKALKGDPS
-187 DNVPGVPGVGEKTA
+187 DNVVGVPGVGEKTA
-201 LKLIKEFNSLDN
+201 LKLIKEFNNLDN
-213 LYFALENQSPEIKN
+213 LYLALQNQAPEIEN
-227 LNTRLKERLIKN
+227 LNSKLKERLIKN
-239 KDQAY
+239 KDQAF

-255 VDLNFQLEEG
+255 VDLNFQLEES
-265 AFRQPSEEQLTPF
+265 AFKPPPEEQLTPL

-286 LIKRIFNFHQNTVNP
+286 LIKRMFNFSQNPV
-301 STMLRIGHSAELSR
+301 E
-315 SHGERSRTINP
+315 
-326 STMLRIGHSAEL
+326 
-338 SRSHGEQFGPELT
+338 
-351 AEGQSRTI
+351 
-359 KEKQKVV
+359 EKPKMV
-366 IETIDSQEKL
+366 IEKIESQDKL
-376 NLLQNKIEKTSTLGV
+376 NLLQKKIEKASTLAV

-400 GEREIFGLYFILSPE
+400 GERKIFGLYFILNGAKKKVLPTE
-415 EIFYLPQNF
+415 GRQVLILPTKEIFYLPQGF
-424 FKELKNLITIIE
+424 FKELKNLIIVME
-436 GKTIFTLGAKE
+436 GKTVFTLGAKE
-447 IAEEIREFSQLSL
+447 IIEEIKELSQLNL
-460 EDIGILAWLID
+460 EDIAILAWLID

-486 LKEENLLFPEDHLRK
+486 FKEKTLSAPEDYLGQ

-507 TIKVKVSSLSLDNI
+507 AIKIKVSSLSLDHI
-521 WETIEKPLIP
+521 WETIEKPLLP

-538 NGIFVNKQIL
+538 SGIFVNKQIL
-548 KHLQEEAEKEIKI
+548 KHLQEEAEKEIKV
-561 LESRIYQLAQKTFNI
+561 LENKIYQLAQKTFNI

-581 LAEVLFQDLK
+581 LAEVLFKDLQ
-591 LDSSILKKTS
+591 LDVSTLKKTRT
-601 SGKPST
+601 GKFST
-607 DIFEL
+607 DVFEL
-612 SKIKESHLIIPLIID
+612 TKIKDSHSIIPLIID

-642 PQFINVKTQRV
+642 PQFINEKTQRI

-665 RLSSEKPNLQN
+665 RLSSEAPNLQN
-676 IPSKGEWGEKIR
+676 IPSKGEWGKKIR
-688 KAFEAAPGFSFLSL
+688 KAFEAAPDFSFLSL

-711 AAHLSLDLKIV
+711 ASHLSLDPKMLA
-722 KAFREDKDIHTLIA
+722 AFQEDKDIHTLTA
-736 SYINNIP
+736 SLINNI
-743 EDKVTP
+743 EEEKVTP
-749 GMRKLA
+749 AMRQLA

-760 GIIYGMGNK
+760 GIIYGMGAK

-779 KEAKQFKEE
+779 KEARKFKEE
-788 YFSDFSGLKTY
+788 YFHDFSGLKNY

-812 AETIFG
+812 VETLFG

-838 IAINMPIQGL
+838 IAMNMPIQGL

-855 SMIKISNFI
+855 SMIKISDFI
-864 KSKNLEDDVKL
+864 KSQNLDDEVRL

-897 QLKEIME
+897 QLKVIME
-904 QVADLE
+904 QVMDWE

-916 ITIGKNCGELE
+916 ITIGKNWGELE

>member
-1 MKKFVIIDSFALAHR
+1 MKKFVVIDSYALAHR

-60 AQPTFRHKEYK
+60 AQPTFRHKAYT

-77 IKAPENFYEQIG
+77 VKAPENFYEQIG

-111 DIIGTIAQK
+111 DLIGTIAQK
-120 FQKNDL
+120 FQKKDL
-126 KIIILTG
+126 EIIILTG
-133 DLDTLQLVNDNI
+133 DLDALQLINDNI

-159 YDVEEIKKKYNLL
+159 YDMEEIKKKYDLL
-172 PAQLLDFKALKGDPS
+172 PAQLIDFKALKGDSS

-201 LKLIKEFNSLDN
+201 LKLIQKFNSLDN

-227 LNTRLKERLIKN
+227 LNIRLKERLIEN

-244 FSRHLVAIEKG
+244 FSRHLVTIEKG

-265 AFRQPSEEQLTPF
+265 IFRQPPEEQLTPF
-278 LQKLGFQS
+278 FQKLGFQS
-286 LIKRIFNFHQNTVNP
+286 LIKRIFNEPQKTVNP
-301 STMLRIGHSAELSR
+301 STMLRID
-315 SHGERSRTINP
+315 GE
-326 STMLRIGHSAEL
+326 
-338 SRSHGEQFGPELT
+338 
-351 AEGQSRTI
+351 QSRTI
-359 KEKQKVV
+359 KEKAEV
-366 IETIDSQEKL
+366 IINTITNQEQL
-376 NLLQNKIEKTSTLGV
+376 NLFRSKIEKASTLGL
-391 FLDYQGHKY
+391 FLDHQGHKY
-400 GEREIFGLYFILSPE
+400 GVREIFGLYFILSEAKNKVLPTEGRQVLILSTE
-415 EIFYLPQNF
+415 EIFYLPQNLF
-424 FKELKNLITIIE
+424 RELKNLIKAIE

-447 IAEEIREFSQLSL
+447 IIEEIKELLQLNL

-486 LKEENLLFPEDHLRK
+486 LKEENLLFPEDHLRQ

-521 WETIEKPLIP
+521 WETVEKPLIP

-538 NGIFVNKQIL
+538 DGISVNKQIL
-548 KHLQEEAEKEIKI
+548 KHLLEEVEKEIKI
-561 LESRIYQLAQKTFNI
+561 LESKIYQLAQKTFNI

-581 LAEVLFQDLK
+581 LIGILFQDLK

-601 SGKPST
+601 SGKIST

-612 SKIKESHLIIPLIID
+612 TKIKNSHSIIPLVIE

-642 PQFINVKTQRV
+642 PQFINLKTQRI
-653 HTIWKQTGTATG
+653 HTIWKQNGTATG
-665 RLSSEKPNLQN
+665 RLSSEEPNLQN
-676 IPSKGEWGEKIR
+676 IPSKGEWGKKIR

-711 AAHLSLDLKIV
+711 ASHLSLDSKMIA
-722 KAFREDKDIHTLIA
+722 AFQEDKDIHTLTA
-736 SYINNIP
+736 SYINNIK
-743 EDKVTP
+743 ENEVTP
-749 GMRKLA
+749 EMRKLA

-760 GIIYGMGNK
+760 GIIYGMGAK

-779 KEAKQFKEE
+779 KEAKRFKEE
-788 YFSDFSGLKTY
+788 YFHDFSGLKNY
-799 LEHSLEQ
+799 LEHSLCQ

-812 AETIFG
+812 VETLFG

-855 SMIKISNFI
+855 SMIKISDFI
-864 KSKNLEDDVKL
+864 KSKNLEDKVKL

-897 QLKEIME
+897 QLKKIME
-904 QVADLE
+904 QVVNLE

-916 ITIGKNCGELE
+916 ITIGKNWGELE

>member
-23 LVSPEGI
+23 LVSPEGV

-77 IKAPENFYEQIG
+77 VKAPENFYEQIE
-89 IIKEILKIWG
+89 IIKEMLKIWG

-126 KIIILTG
+126 EIIILTG

-159 YDVEEIKKKYNLL
+159 YDTEEIKKRYGLL
-172 PAQLLDFKALKGDPS
+172 PSQLLDFKALKGDPS

-201 LKLIKEFNSLDN
+201 SKLIKEFNSLDN
-213 LYFALENQSPEIKN
+213 LYFALENQSLEIKN
-227 LNTRLKERLIKN
+227 FNIKLKERLIKN

-244 FSRHLVAIEKG
+244 LSRHLVTIEKD
-255 VDLNFQLEEG
+255 VDLNFQLEESV
-265 AFRQPSEEQLTPF
+265 FRQPPEKQLTLF

-286 LIKRIFNFHQNTVNP
+286 LIKRIFNFYQNT
-301 STMLRIGHSAELSR
+301 IE
-315 SHGERSRTINP
+315 
-326 STMLRIGHSAEL
+326 
-338 SRSHGEQFGPELT
+338 
-351 AEGQSRTI
+351 
-359 KEKQKVV
+359 EKQKII
-366 IETIDSQEKL
+366 IEKIESQDKL
-376 NLLQNKIEKTSTLGV
+376 NLLQNKIEKVSTLGI
-391 FLDYQGHKY
+391 FLDYQGYKY
-400 GEREIFGLYFILSPE
+400 GERKIFGLYFVLSSE
-415 EIFYLPQNF
+415 EIFYLPYNF
-424 FKELKNLITIIE
+424 FKELKNLVTTMQACLCRQ
-436 GKTIFTLGAKE
+436 GKIIFTLGAKE
-447 IAEEIREFSQLSL
+447 ITEEIKEFSQLNL
-460 EDIGILAWLID
+460 EDIAILAWLID

-486 LKEENLLFPEDHLRK
+486 LKEENFLSTEDYLRN

-507 TIKVKVSSLSLDNI
+507 TIRIKISSLTLDNI
-521 WETIEKPLIP
+521 WTTIEKPLIP
-531 ILAQMEI
+531 ILAQMEM
-538 NGIFVNKQIL
+538 NGILINKQTL
-548 KHLQEEAEKEIKI
+548 QQLQEEVEKEIKI
-561 LESRIYQLAQKTFNI
+561 LENKIYQLAQKTFNI

-581 LAEVLFQDLK
+581 LSEVLFSDLQ
-591 LDSSILKKTS
+591 LDASILKKTS
-601 SGKPST
+601 SGKFST

-612 SKIKESHLIIPLIID
+612 SKIKDSHLIVPFIID

-642 PQFINVKTQRV
+642 PLFVNEKTQRI

-676 IPSKGEWGEKIR
+676 IPSKGEWGKKIR

-711 AAHLSLDLKIV
+711 AAHLSLDPKMIE
-722 KAFREDKDIHTLIA
+722 AFKENKDIHTLTA
-736 SYINNIP
+736 SYINNIS
-743 EDKVTP
+743 EDKVTSE
-749 GMRKLA
+749 MRKLA

-760 GIIYGMGNK
+760 SIIYGIGNR

-812 AETIFG
+812 TETIFG

-838 IAINMPIQGL
+838 IAVNMPIQGL

-855 SMIKISNFI
+855 TMVKISEFI
-864 KSKNLEDDVKL
+864 KNKHLEDDIKL
-875 ILQIHDELILEVK
+875 ILQIHDELILEIK
-888 SAIIKEIAP
+888 SGIIKEVAP
-897 QLKEIME
+897 QLQEIME
-904 QVADLE
+904 QVVKLE
-910 VPLKAE
+910 VPLRAE
-916 ITIGKNCGELE
+916 ATIGKNWAQL

>member
-1 MKKFVIIDSFALAHR
+1 MKKFVIIDTYALAHR

-89 IIKEILKIWG
+89 MIKEILKIWG
-99 IPILEKEGFEAD
+99 IPILEKESFEAD

-120 FQKNDL
+120 FQRKDL
-126 KIIILTG
+126 EIIILTG

-159 YDVEEIKKKYNLL
+159 YDVEAIKKKYGLS
-172 PAQLLDFKALKGDPS
+172 PVQLIDYKALKGDPS
-187 DNVPGVPGVGEKTA
+187 DNVVGVPGVGEKTA
-201 LKLIKEFNSLDN
+201 LKLIKEFNNLDN
-213 LYFALENQSPEIKN
+213 LYLALQNQAPEIEN
-227 LNTRLKERLIKN
+227 LNSKLKERLIKN
-239 KDQAY
+239 KDQAF

-255 VDLNFQLEEG
+255 VDLNFQLEES
-265 AFRQPSEEQLTPF
+265 AFKPPPEEQLTPL

-286 LIKRIFNFHQNTVNP
+286 LIKRMFNFSQNPV
-301 STMLRIGHSAELSR
+301 E
-315 SHGERSRTINP
+315 
-326 STMLRIGHSAEL
+326 
-338 SRSHGEQFGPELT
+338 
-351 AEGQSRTI
+351 
-359 KEKQKVV
+359 EKPKMV
-366 IETIDSQEKL
+366 IEKIESQDKL
-376 NLLQNKIEKTSTLGV
+376 NLLQKKIEKASTLAV

-400 GEREIFGLYFILSPE
+400 GERKIFGLYFILPTK
-415 EIFYLPQNF
+415 EIFYLPQGF
-424 FKELKNLITIIE
+424 FKELKNLIIVME
-436 GKTIFTLGAKE
+436 GKTVFTLGAKE
-447 IAEEIREFSQLSL
+447 IIEEIKELSQLNL
-460 EDIGILAWLID
+460 EDIAILAWLID

-486 LKEENLLFPEDHLRK
+486 FKEKTLSAPEDYLGQ

-507 TIKVKVSSLSLDNI
+507 AIKIKVSSLSLDHI
-521 WETIEKPLIP
+521 WETIEKPLLP

-538 NGIFVNKQIL
+538 SGIFVNKQIL
-548 KHLQEEAEKEIKI
+548 KHLQEEAEKEIKV
-561 LESRIYQLAQKTFNI
+561 LENKIYQLAQKTFNI

-581 LAEVLFQDLK
+581 LAEVLFKDLQ
-591 LDSSILKKTS
+591 LDVSTLKKTRT
-601 SGKPST
+601 GKFST
-607 DIFEL
+607 DVFEL
-612 SKIKESHLIIPLIID
+612 TKIKDSHSIIPLIID

-642 PQFINVKTQRV
+642 PQFINEKTQRI

-665 RLSSEKPNLQN
+665 RLSSEAPNLQN
-676 IPSKGEWGEKIR
+676 IPSKGEWGKKIR
-688 KAFEAAPGFSFLSL
+688 KAFEAAPDFSFLSL

-711 AAHLSLDLKIV
+711 ASHLSLDPKMLA
-722 KAFREDKDIHTLIA
+722 AFQEDKDIHTLTA
-736 SYINNIP
+736 SLINNI
-743 EDKVTP
+743 EEEKVTP
-749 GMRKLA
+749 AMRQLA

-760 GIIYGMGNK
+760 GIIYGMGAK

-779 KEAKQFKEE
+779 KEARKFKEE
-788 YFSDFSGLKTY
+788 YFHDFSGLKNY

-812 AETIFG
+812 VETLFG

-838 IAINMPIQGL
+838 IAMNMPIQGL

-855 SMIKISNFI
+855 SMIKISDFI
-864 KSKNLEDDVKL
+864 KSQNLDDEVRL

-897 QLKEIME
+897 QLKVIME
-904 QVADLE
+904 QVMDWE

-916 ITIGKNCGELE
+916 ITIGKNWGELE

>member
-1 MKKFVIIDSFALAHR
+1 MKKFVIIDTYALAHR

-60 AQPTFRHKEYK
+60 AQLTFRHKEYK

-77 IKAPENFYEQIG
+77 VKAPENFYEQIG
-89 IIKEILKIWG
+89 MIKEILKIWG
-99 IPILEKEGFEAD
+99 IPILEKAGFEAD

-120 FQKNDL
+120 FQRKDL
-126 KIIILTG
+126 EIIILTG

-159 YDVEEIKKKYNLL
+159 YDVKEIKNKYGLL
-172 PAQLLDFKALKGDPS
+172 PAQLIDYKALKGDPS
-187 DNVPGVPGVGEKTA
+187 DNVVGVPGVGEKTA

-213 LYFALENQSPEIKN
+213 LYLALENQAPEIKN
-227 LNTRLKERLIKN
+227 LNTKLKERLIKN

-244 FSRHLVAIEKG
+244 FSRHLVAIEKS
-255 VDLNFQLEEG
+255 VDLNFQLEES
-265 AFRQPSEEQLTPF
+265 AFKQPPEEQLTPL

-286 LIKRIFNFHQNTVNP
+286 LIKRMFNFSQNPV
-301 STMLRIGHSAELSR
+301 E
-315 SHGERSRTINP
+315 
-326 STMLRIGHSAEL
+326 
-338 SRSHGEQFGPELT
+338 
-351 AEGQSRTI
+351 
-359 KEKQKVV
+359 EKQKRV
-366 IETIDSQEKL
+366 IEKIESQDKL
-376 NLLQNKIEKTSTLGV
+376 NLLQKKIEKAPTLAV

-400 GEREIFGLYFILSPE
+400 GERKIFGLYFILPTE
-415 EIFYLPQNF
+415 EIFYLPQNL
-424 FKELKNLITIIE
+424 FKELNNLIIVMQE
-436 GKTIFTLGAKE
+436 KTIFTLGAKE
-447 IAEEIREFSQLSL
+447 MIEEIKELSQLNL
-460 EDIGILAWLID
+460 EDIAILAWLID

-486 LKEENLLFPEDHLRK
+486 FKEKTLSAPEDYLGQ

-507 TIKVKVSSLSLDNI
+507 TIKIKVSSLSLDHI
-521 WETIEKPLIP
+521 WETIEKPLLL

-538 NGIFVNKQIL
+538 SGIFVNKQIL
-548 KHLQEEAEKEIKI
+548 KHLQEKAEKEIKV
-561 LESRIYQLAQKTFNI
+561 LENKIYQLAHKTFNI

-581 LAEVLFQDLK
+581 LAGVLFKDLQ
-591 LDSSILKKTS
+591 LDVSTLKKTS
-601 SGKPST
+601 SGKFST

-612 SKIKESHLIIPLIID
+612 SKIKDSHPIIPLIID

-634 KTAFLDPL
+634 KTTFLDPL
-642 PQFINVKTQRV
+642 PLFINQKTQRI

-665 RLSSEKPNLQN
+665 RLSSEEPNLQN
-676 IPSKGEWGEKIR
+676 IPSKGEWGKKIR

-711 AAHLSLDLKIV
+711 AAHLSLDPKLV
-722 KAFREDKDIHTLIA
+722 EAFKENKDIHTLTA
-736 SYINNIP
+736 SYINNIT

-749 GMRKLA
+749 EMRQLA

-760 GIIYGMGNK
+760 GIIYGMGVK
-769 ALSETAGISL
+769 TLSETAGISL
-779 KEAKQFKEE
+779 KEAKKFKAE
-788 YFSDFSGLKTY
+788 YFHDFSGLKNY

-812 AETIFG
+812 VETIFG

-855 SMIKISNFI
+855 SMIKISDFI
-864 KSKNLEDDVKL
+864 KSKNLEDEVRL

-904 QVADLE
+904 QAADLE

-916 ITIGKNCGELE
+916 ITLGRNWGELEQLTTNN

>member
-1 MKKFVIIDSFALAHR
+1 MKKFVIIDTYALAHR

-23 LVSPEGI
+23 LVSPKGI

-89 IIKEILKIWG
+89 MIKEILKIWG
-99 IPILEKEGFEAD
+99 IPILEKESFEAD

-120 FQKNDL
+120 FQRKDL
-126 KIIILTG
+126 EIIILTG

-159 YDVEEIKKKYNLL
+159 YDVEAIKKKYGLS
-172 PAQLLDFKALKGDPS
+172 PVQLIDYKALKGDPS
-187 DNVPGVPGVGEKTA
+187 DNVVGVPGVGEKTA

-213 LYFALENQSPEIKN
+213 LYLALQNQAPEIEN
-227 LNTRLKERLIKN
+227 LNSKLKERLIKN

-255 VDLNFQLEEG
+255 VDLNFQLEES
-265 AFRQPSEEQLTPF
+265 AFKPPPEEQLTPL

-286 LIKRIFNFHQNTVNP
+286 LIKRMFNFSQNPV
-301 STMLRIGHSAELSR
+301 E
-315 SHGERSRTINP
+315 
-326 STMLRIGHSAEL
+326 
-338 SRSHGEQFGPELT
+338 
-351 AEGQSRTI
+351 
-359 KEKQKVV
+359 EKQKMV
-366 IETIDSQEKL
+366 IEKIESQDKL
-376 NLLQNKIEKTSTLGV
+376 NLLQKKIEKAPTLAV

-400 GEREIFGLYFILSPE
+400 GERKIFGLYFVLPPE
-415 EIFYLPQNF
+415 EIFYLPQGF
-424 FKELKNLITIIE
+424 FKELKNLIIVME
-436 GKTIFTLGAKE
+436 GKTVFTLGAKE
-447 IAEEIREFSQLSL
+447 IIEEIKELSQLNL
-460 EDIGILAWLID
+460 EDIAILAWLID

-486 LKEENLLFPEDHLRK
+486 FKEKTLSAPEDYLGQ

-507 TIKVKVSSLSLDNI
+507 AIKIKVSSLSLDHI
-521 WETIEKPLIP
+521 WETIEKPLLP

-538 NGIFVNKQIL
+538 SGIFVNKQIL
-548 KHLQEEAEKEIKI
+548 KHLQEEAEKEIKV
-561 LESRIYQLAQKTFNI
+561 LENKIYQLAQKTFNI

-581 LAEVLFQDLK
+581 LAEVLFKDLQ
-591 LDSSILKKTS
+591 LDVSTLKKTRT
-601 SGKPST
+601 GKFST
-607 DIFEL
+607 DVFEL
-612 SKIKESHLIIPLIID
+612 TKIKDSHSIIPLIID

-642 PQFINVKTQRV
+642 PQFINQKTQRI

-665 RLSSEKPNLQN
+665 RLSSEAPNLQN
-676 IPSKGEWGEKIR
+676 IPSKGEWGKKIR
-688 KAFEAAPGFSFLSL
+688 KAFEAAPDFSFLSL

-711 AAHLSLDLKIV
+711 ASHLSLDPKMLA
-722 KAFREDKDIHTLIA
+722 AFQEDKDIHTLTA
-736 SYINNIP
+736 SLINNI
-743 EDKVTP
+743 EEEKVTP
-749 GMRKLA
+749 AMRQLA

-760 GIIYGMGNK
+760 GIIYGMGAK

-779 KEAKQFKEE
+779 KEARKFKEE
-788 YFSDFSGLKTY
+788 YFHDFSGLKNY

-812 AETIFG
+812 VETLFG

-838 IAINMPIQGL
+838 IAMNMPIQGL

-855 SMIKISNFI
+855 SMIKISDFI
-864 KSKNLEDDVKL
+864 KSQNLDDEVRL

-897 QLKEIME
+897 QLKVIME
-904 QVADLE
+904 QVVDWE

-916 ITIGKNCGELE
+916 ITIGKNWGELK

>member
-1 MKKFVIIDSFALAHR
+1 MKKFVIIDTYALAHR

-89 IIKEILKIWG
+89 MIKEILKIWG
-99 IPILEKEGFEAD
+99 IPILEKESFEAD

-120 FQKNDL
+120 FQRKDL
-126 KIIILTG
+126 EIIILTG

-159 YDVEEIKKKYNLL
+159 YDVEAIKKKYGLS
-172 PAQLLDFKALKGDPS
+172 PVQLIDYKALKGDPS
-187 DNVPGVPGVGEKTA
+187 DNVVGVPGVGEKTA
-201 LKLIKEFNSLDN
+201 LKLIKEFNNLDN
-213 LYFALENQSPEIKN
+213 LYLALQNQAPEIEN
-227 LNTRLKERLIKN
+227 LNSKLKERLIKN
-239 KDQAY
+239 KDQAF

-255 VDLNFQLEEG
+255 VDLNFQLEES
-265 AFRQPSEEQLTPF
+265 AFKPPPEEQLTPL

-286 LIKRIFNFHQNTVNP
+286 LIKRMFNFSQNPV
-301 STMLRIGHSAELSR
+301 E
-315 SHGERSRTINP
+315 
-326 STMLRIGHSAEL
+326 
-338 SRSHGEQFGPELT
+338 
-351 AEGQSRTI
+351 
-359 KEKQKVV
+359 EKPKMV
-366 IETIDSQEKL
+366 IEKIESQDKL
-376 NLLQNKIEKTSTLGV
+376 NLLQKKIEKASTLAV

-400 GEREIFGLYFILSPE
+400 GERKIFGLYFILPTK
-415 EIFYLPQNF
+415 EIFYLPQGF
-424 FKELKNLITIIE
+424 FKELKNLIIVME
-436 GKTIFTLGAKE
+436 GKTVFTLGAKE
-447 IAEEIREFSQLSL
+447 IIEEIKELSQLNL
-460 EDIGILAWLID
+460 EDIAILAWLID

-486 LKEENLLFPEDHLRK
+486 FKEKTLSAPEDYLGQ

-507 TIKVKVSSLSLDNI
+507 AIKIKVSSLSLDHI
-521 WETIEKPLIP
+521 WETIEKPLLP

-538 NGIFVNKQIL
+538 SGIFVNKQIL
-548 KHLQEEAEKEIKI
+548 KHLQEEAEKEIKV
-561 LESRIYQLAQKTFNI
+561 LENKIYQLAQKTFNI

-581 LAEVLFQDLK
+581 LAEVLFKDLQ
-591 LDSSILKKTS
+591 LDVSTLKKTRT
-601 SGKPST
+601 GKFST
-607 DIFEL
+607 DVFEL
-612 SKIKESHLIIPLIID
+612 TKIKDSHSIIPLIID

-642 PQFINVKTQRV
+642 PLFINEKTQRI

-665 RLSSEKPNLQN
+665 RLSSEAPNLQN
-676 IPSKGEWGEKIR
+676 IPSKGEWGKKIR
-688 KAFEAAPGFSFLSL
+688 KAFEAAPDFSFLSL

-711 AAHLSLDLKIV
+711 ASHLSLDPKMLA
-722 KAFREDKDIHTLIA
+722 AFQEDKDIHILTA
-736 SYINNIP
+736 SLINNI
-743 EDKVTP
+743 EEEKVTP
-749 GMRKLA
+749 AMRQLA

-760 GIIYGMGNK
+760 GIIYGMGAK

-779 KEAKQFKEE
+779 KEARKFKEE
-788 YFSDFSGLKTY
+788 YFHDFSGLKNY

-812 AETIFG
+812 VETLFG

-838 IAINMPIQGL
+838 IAMNMPIQGL

-855 SMIKISNFI
+855 SMIKISDFI
-864 KSKNLEDDVKL
+864 KSQNLDDEVRL

-897 QLKEIME
+897 QLKVIME
-904 QVADLE
+904 QVVDWE

-916 ITIGKNCGELE
+916 ITIGKNWGELE

>member
-1 MKKFVIIDSFALAHR
+1 MKKFVIIDTYALAHR

-89 IIKEILKIWG
+89 MIKEILKIWG
-99 IPILEKEGFEAD
+99 IPILEKESFEAD

-120 FQKNDL
+120 FQRKDL
-126 KIIILTG
+126 EIIILTG

-159 YDVEEIKKKYNLL
+159 YDVEAIKKKYGLL
-172 PAQLLDFKALKGDPS
+172 PAQLIDYKALKGDPS
-187 DNVPGVPGVGEKTA
+187 DNVVGVPGVGEKTA
-201 LKLIKEFNSLDN
+201 SKLIKEFNNLDN
-213 LYFALENQSPEIKN
+213 LYLALENQAPEIEN
-227 LNTRLKERLIKN
+227 LNSKLKERLIKN
-239 KDQAY
+239 KNQAY

-255 VDLNFQLEEG
+255 VDLNFQLEEST
-265 AFRQPSEEQLTPF
+265 FRPPPEEQLTPL

-286 LIKRIFNFHQNTVNP
+286 LIKRMFNFSQNPV
-301 STMLRIGHSAELSR
+301 E
-315 SHGERSRTINP
+315 
-326 STMLRIGHSAEL
+326 
-338 SRSHGEQFGPELT
+338 
-351 AEGQSRTI
+351 
-359 KEKQKVV
+359 EKPKMV
-366 IETIDSQEKL
+366 IEKIESQDKL
-376 NLLQNKIEKTSTLGV
+376 NLLQKKIEKASTLAV

-400 GEREIFGLYFILSPE
+400 GERKIFGLYFILPTK
-415 EIFYLPQNF
+415 EIFYLPQGF
-424 FKELKNLITIIE
+424 FKELKNLIIVME
-436 GKTIFTLGAKE
+436 GKTVFTLGAKE
-447 IAEEIREFSQLSL
+447 IIEEIKELSQLNL
-460 EDIGILAWLID
+460 EDIAILAWLID

-486 LKEENLLFPEDHLRK
+486 FKEKTLSAPEDYLGQ

-507 TIKVKVSSLSLDNI
+507 AIKIKVSSLSLDHI
-521 WETIEKPLIP
+521 WETIEKPLLP

-538 NGIFVNKQIL
+538 SGIFVNKQIL
-548 KHLQEEAEKEIKI
+548 KHLQEEAEKEIKV
-561 LESRIYQLAQKTFNI
+561 LENKIYQLAQKTFNI

-581 LAEVLFQDLK
+581 LAEVLFKDLQ
-591 LDSSILKKTS
+591 LDVSTLKKTRT
-601 SGKPST
+601 GKFST
-607 DIFEL
+607 DVFEL
-612 SKIKESHLIIPLIID
+612 TKIKDNHSIIPLIID

-642 PQFINVKTQRV
+642 PQFINEKTQRI

-665 RLSSEKPNLQN
+665 RLSSEAPNLQN
-676 IPSKGEWGEKIR
+676 IPSKGEWGKKIR
-688 KAFEAAPGFSFLSL
+688 KAFEAAPDFSFLSL

-711 AAHLSLDLKIV
+711 ASHLSLDPKMLA
-722 KAFREDKDIHTLIA
+722 AFQEDKDIHILTA
-736 SYINNIP
+736 SLINNI
-743 EDKVTP
+743 EEEKVTP
-749 GMRKLA
+749 AMRQLA

-760 GIIYGMGNK
+760 GIIYGMGAK

-779 KEAKQFKEE
+779 KEARKFKEE
-788 YFSDFSGLKTY
+788 YFHDFSGLKNY

-812 AETIFG
+812 VETLFG

-838 IAINMPIQGL
+838 IAMNMPIQGL

-855 SMIKISNFI
+855 SMIKISDFI
-864 KSKNLEDDVKL
+864 KSQNLDDEVRL

-897 QLKEIME
+897 QLKVIME
-904 QVADLE
+904 QVMDWE

-916 ITIGKNCGELE
+916 ITIGKNWGELE

>member
-286 LIKRIFNFHQNTVNP
+286 LIKRIFNFHQNTV
-301 STMLRIGHSAELSR
+301 
-315 SHGERSRTINP
+315 NP

-910 VPLKAE
+910 VSLKAE
-916 ITIGKNCGELE
+916 ITIGKNWGELE

>member
-1 MKKFVIIDSFALAHR
+1 MKKFVIIDTYALAHR

-89 IIKEILKIWG
+89 MIKEILKIWG
-99 IPILEKEGFEAD
+99 IPILEKESFEAD

-120 FQKNDL
+120 FQRKDL
-126 KIIILTG
+126 EIIILTG

-159 YDVEEIKKKYNLL
+159 YDVEAIKKKYGLS
-172 PAQLLDFKALKGDPS
+172 PVQLIDYKALKGDPS
-187 DNVPGVPGVGEKTA
+187 DNVVGVPGVGEKTA
-201 LKLIKEFNSLDN
+201 LKLIKEFNNLDN
-213 LYFALENQSPEIKN
+213 LYLALQNQAPEIEN
-227 LNTRLKERLIKN
+227 LNSKLKERLIKN
-239 KDQAY
+239 KDQAF

-255 VDLNFQLEEG
+255 VDLNFQLEES
-265 AFRQPSEEQLTPF
+265 AFKPPPEEQLTPL

-286 LIKRIFNFHQNTVNP
+286 LIKRMFNFSQNPV
-301 STMLRIGHSAELSR
+301 E
-315 SHGERSRTINP
+315 
-326 STMLRIGHSAEL
+326 
-338 SRSHGEQFGPELT
+338 
-351 AEGQSRTI
+351 
-359 KEKQKVV
+359 EKPKMV
-366 IETIDSQEKL
+366 IEKIESQDKL
-376 NLLQNKIEKTSTLGV
+376 NLLQKKIEKASTLAV

-400 GEREIFGLYFILSPE
+400 GERKIFGLYFILPTK
-415 EIFYLPQNF
+415 EIFYLPQGF
-424 FKELKNLITIIE
+424 FKELKNLIIVME
-436 GKTIFTLGAKE
+436 GKTVFTLGAKE
-447 IAEEIREFSQLSL
+447 IIEEIKELSQLNL
-460 EDIGILAWLID
+460 EDIAILAWLID

-486 LKEENLLFPEDHLRK
+486 FKEKTLSAPEDYLGQ

-507 TIKVKVSSLSLDNI
+507 AIKIKVSSLSLDHI
-521 WETIEKPLIP
+521 WETIEKPLLP

-538 NGIFVNKQIL
+538 SGIFVNKQIL
-548 KHLQEEAEKEIKI
+548 KHLQEEAEKEIKV
-561 LESRIYQLAQKTFNI
+561 LENKIYQLAQKTFNI

-581 LAEVLFQDLK
+581 LAEVLFKDLQ
-591 LDSSILKKTS
+591 LDVSTLKKTRT
-601 SGKPST
+601 GKFST
-607 DIFEL
+607 DVFEL
-612 SKIKESHLIIPLIID
+612 TKIKDSHSIIPLIID

-642 PQFINVKTQRV
+642 PQFINEKTQRI

-665 RLSSEKPNLQN
+665 RLSSEAPNLQN
-676 IPSKGEWGEKIR
+676 IPSKGEWGKKIR
-688 KAFEAAPGFSFLSL
+688 KAFEAAPDFSFLSL

-711 AAHLSLDLKIV
+711 ASHLSLDPKMLA
-722 KAFREDKDIHTLIA
+722 AFQEDKDIHILTA
-736 SYINNIP
+736 SLINNI
-743 EDKVTP
+743 EEEKVTP
-749 GMRKLA
+749 AMRQLA

-760 GIIYGMGNK
+760 GIIYGMGAK

-779 KEAKQFKEE
+779 KEARKFKEE
-788 YFSDFSGLKTY
+788 YFHDFSGLKNY

-812 AETIFG
+812 VETLFG

-838 IAINMPIQGL
+838 IAMNMPIQGL

-855 SMIKISNFI
+855 SMIKISDFI
-864 KSKNLEDDVKL
+864 KSQNLDDEVRL

-897 QLKEIME
+897 QLKVIME
-904 QVADLE
+904 QVMDWE

-916 ITIGKNCGELE
+916 ITIGKNWGELE

>member
-1 MKKFVIIDSFALAHR
+1 MKKFVIIDTYALAHR

-89 IIKEILKIWG
+89 MIKEILKIWG
-99 IPILEKEGFEAD
+99 IPILEKESFEAD

-120 FQKNDL
+120 FQRKDL
-126 KIIILTG
+126 EIIILTG

-159 YDVEEIKKKYNLL
+159 YDVEAIKKKYGLS
-172 PAQLLDFKALKGDPS
+172 PVQLIDYKALKGDPS
-187 DNVPGVPGVGEKTA
+187 DNVVGVPGVGEKTA

-213 LYFALENQSPEIKN
+213 LYLALQNQAPEIEN
-227 LNTRLKERLIKN
+227 LNSKLKERLIKN

-255 VDLNFQLEEG
+255 VDLNFQLEES
-265 AFRQPSEEQLTPF
+265 AFKPPPEEQLTPL

-286 LIKRIFNFHQNTVNP
+286 LIKRMFNFSQNPV
-301 STMLRIGHSAELSR
+301 E
-315 SHGERSRTINP
+315 
-326 STMLRIGHSAEL
+326 
-338 SRSHGEQFGPELT
+338 
-351 AEGQSRTI
+351 
-359 KEKQKVV
+359 EKQKMV
-366 IETIDSQEKL
+366 IEKIESQDKL
-376 NLLQNKIEKTSTLGV
+376 NLLQKKIEKAPTLAV

-400 GEREIFGLYFILSPE
+400 GERKIFGLYFVLPPE
-415 EIFYLPQNF
+415 EIFYLPQGF
-424 FKELKNLITIIE
+424 FKELKNLIIVME
-436 GKTIFTLGAKE
+436 GKTVFTLGAKE
-447 IAEEIREFSQLSL
+447 IIEEIKELSQLNL
-460 EDIGILAWLID
+460 EDIAILAWLID

-486 LKEENLLFPEDHLRK
+486 FKEKTLSAPEDYLGQ

-507 TIKVKVSSLSLDNI
+507 AIKIKVSSLSLDHI
-521 WETIEKPLIP
+521 WETIEKPLLP

-538 NGIFVNKQIL
+538 SGIFVNKQIL
-548 KHLQEEAEKEIKI
+548 KHLQEEAEKEIKV
-561 LESRIYQLAQKTFNI
+561 LENKIYQLAQKTFNI

-581 LAEVLFQDLK
+581 LAEVLFKDLQ
-591 LDSSILKKTS
+591 LDVSTLKKTRT
-601 SGKPST
+601 GKFST
-607 DIFEL
+607 DVFEL
-612 SKIKESHLIIPLIID
+612 TKIKDSHSIIPLIID

-642 PQFINVKTQRV
+642 PQFINQKTQRIY
-653 HTIWKQTGTATG
+653 TIWKQTGTATG
-665 RLSSEKPNLQN
+665 RLSSEAPNLQN
-676 IPSKGEWGEKIR
+676 IPSKGEWGKKIR
-688 KAFEAAPGFSFLSL
+688 KAFEAAPDFSFLSL

-711 AAHLSLDLKIV
+711 ASHLSLDPKMLA
-722 KAFREDKDIHTLIA
+722 AFQEDKDIHTLTA
-736 SYINNIP
+736 SLINNI
-743 EDKVTP
+743 EEEKVTP
-749 GMRKLA
+749 AMRQLA

-760 GIIYGMGNK
+760 GIIYGMGAK

-779 KEAKQFKEE
+779 KEARKFKEE
-788 YFSDFSGLKTY
+788 YFHDFSGLKNY

-812 AETIFG
+812 VETLFG

-838 IAINMPIQGL
+838 IAMNMPIQGL

-855 SMIKISNFI
+855 SMIKISDFI
-864 KSKNLEDDVKL
+864 KSQNLDDEVRL

-897 QLKEIME
+897 QLKVIME
-904 QVADLE
+904 QVVDWE

-916 ITIGKNCGELE
+916 ITIGKNWGELK

>member
-1 MKKFVIIDSFALAHR
+1 MKKFVIIDSYALAHR

-71 EYKAKR
+71 DYKAKR
-77 IKAPENFYEQIG
+77 VKAPENFYEQIG
-89 IIKEILKIWG
+89 MIKEILKIWG

-111 DIIGTIAQK
+111 DIIGTLAQK
-120 FQKNDL
+120 FQKKDL
-126 KIIILTG
+126 EIIILTG

-159 YDVEEIKKKYNLL
+159 YDVEEIKKKYGLL
-172 PAQLLDFKALKGDPS
+172 PAQLIDYKALKGDPS
-187 DNVPGVPGVGEKTA
+187 DNVAGVPGVGEKTA

-213 LYFALENQSPEIKN
+213 LYFALKNQFPEIKN
-227 LNTRLKERLIKN
+227 LNTKLKERLIEN

-265 AFRQPSEEQLTPF
+265 TFRQPPEEQLIPL

-286 LIKRIFNFHQNTVNP
+286 LIKRIFNEPQN
-301 STMLRIGHSAELSR
+301 A
-315 SHGERSRTINP
+315 
-326 STMLRIGHSAEL
+326 
-338 SRSHGEQFGPELT
+338 
-351 AEGQSRTI
+351 I
-359 KEKQKVV
+359 KEKVEV
-366 IETIDSQEKL
+366 IIKTITNQEQL
-376 NLLQNKIEKTSTLGV
+376 NLFRSKMEQVSTLGL

-400 GEREIFGLYFILSPE
+400 GERKIFGLYFVLPTE
-415 EIFYLPQNF
+415 EIFYLSQDF
-424 FKELKNLITIIE
+424 FKELKKLITVIE
-436 GKTIFTLGAKE
+436 GKTIFTLGTKE
-447 IAEEIREFSQLSL
+447 IIEEIKELSQLNL
-460 EDIGILAWLID
+460 EDIDILAWLID
-471 SERKNYNLES
+471 SERKNYNLKS
-481 LTRFF
+481 LSKFF
-486 LKEENLLFPEDHLRK
+486 LKEENILSPEGYLQK

-507 TIKVKVSSLSLDNI
+507 TIKIKASSLGLDNI

-561 LESRIYQLAQKTFNI
+561 LQDKIYQSAHKTFNI

-581 LAEVLFQDLK
+581 LAGVLFQDLK
-591 LDSSILKKTS
+591 LDSSTIKKTK
-601 SGKPST
+601 SGKLST

-612 SKIKESHLIIPLIID
+612 NKIKKSHPIIPFIID

-634 KTAFLDPL
+634 KTTFLEPL
-642 PQFINVKTQRV
+642 PLFINEKTQRV

-665 RLSSEKPNLQN
+665 RLSSEEPNLQN
-676 IPSKGEWGEKIR
+676 IPSKGEWGKKIR
-688 KAFEAAPGFSFLSL
+688 KAFETAPGFSFLSL

-711 AAHLSLDLKIV
+711 AAHLSLDSKLV
-722 KAFREDKDIHTLIA
+722 EAFKENKDIHTLTA
-736 SYINNIP
+736 SFINNI
-743 EDKVTP
+743 EEEKVTP
-749 GMRKLA
+749 EMRKLA

-760 GIIYGMGNK
+760 GIIYGMGAK
-769 ALSETAGISL
+769 TLSETADISL
-779 KEAKQFKEE
+779 KEAKKFKEE
-788 YFSDFSGLKTY
+788 YFSDFSSLKTY

-855 SMIKISNFI
+855 SMIKISDFI
-864 KSKNLEDDVKL
+864 KNKHLEDEVRL

-904 QVADLE
+904 QATDLE

-916 ITIGKNCGELE
+916 ITLGKNWGEMN

>member
-1 MKKFVIIDSFALAHR
+1 MKKFVIIDTYALAHR

-89 IIKEILKIWG
+89 MIKEILKIWG
-99 IPILEKEGFEAD
+99 IPILEKESFEAD

-120 FQKNDL
+120 FQRKDL
-126 KIIILTG
+126 EIIILTG

-159 YDVEEIKKKYNLL
+159 YDVEAIKKKYGLS
-172 PAQLLDFKALKGDPS
+172 PVQLIDYKALKGDPS
-187 DNVPGVPGVGEKTA
+187 DNVVGVPGVGEKTA
-201 LKLIKEFNSLDN
+201 LKLIKEFNNLDN
-213 LYFALENQSPEIKN
+213 LYLALQNQAPEIEN
-227 LNTRLKERLIKN
+227 LNSKLKERLIKN
-239 KDQAY
+239 KDQAF

-255 VDLNFQLEEG
+255 VDLNFQLEES
-265 AFRQPSEEQLTPF
+265 AFKPPPEEQLTPL

-286 LIKRIFNFHQNTVNP
+286 LIKRMFNFSQNPV
-301 STMLRIGHSAELSR
+301 E
-315 SHGERSRTINP
+315 
-326 STMLRIGHSAEL
+326 
-338 SRSHGEQFGPELT
+338 
-351 AEGQSRTI
+351 
-359 KEKQKVV
+359 EKPKMV
-366 IETIDSQEKL
+366 IEKIESQDKL
-376 NLLQNKIEKTSTLGV
+376 NLLQKKIEKASTLAV

-400 GEREIFGLYFILSPE
+400 GERKIFGLYFILPTK
-415 EIFYLPQNF
+415 EIFYLPQNL
-424 FKELKNLITIIE
+424 FKELKSLVTAMQ
-436 GKTIFTLGAKE
+436 KKSIFTLGAKE
-447 IAEEIREFSQLSL
+447 IIEEIKELSQLNL
-460 EDIGILAWLID
+460 EDIAILAWLID

-486 LKEENLLFPEDHLRK
+486 FKEKTLSAPEDYLGQ

-507 TIKVKVSSLSLDNI
+507 AIKIKVSSLSLDHI
-521 WETIEKPLIP
+521 WETIEKPLLP

-538 NGIFVNKQIL
+538 SGIFVNKQIL
-548 KHLQEEAEKEIKI
+548 KHLQEEAEKEIKV
-561 LESRIYQLAQKTFNI
+561 LENKIYQLAQKTFNI

-581 LAEVLFQDLK
+581 LAEVLFKDLQ
-591 LDSSILKKTS
+591 LDVSTLKKTRT
-601 SGKPST
+601 GKFST
-607 DIFEL
+607 DVFEL
-612 SKIKESHLIIPLIID
+612 TKIKDSHSIIPLIID

-642 PQFINVKTQRV
+642 PQFINEKTQRI

-665 RLSSEKPNLQN
+665 RLSSEAPNLQN
-676 IPSKGEWGEKIR
+676 IPSKGEWGKKIR
-688 KAFEAAPGFSFLSL
+688 KAFEAAPDFSFLSL

-711 AAHLSLDLKIV
+711 ASHLSLDPKMLA
-722 KAFREDKDIHTLIA
+722 AFQEDKDIHILTA
-736 SYINNIP
+736 SLINNI
-743 EDKVTP
+743 EEEKVTP
-749 GMRKLA
+749 AMRQLA

-760 GIIYGMGNK
+760 GIIYGMGAK

-779 KEAKQFKEE
+779 KEARKFKEE
-788 YFSDFSGLKTY
+788 YFHDFSGLKNY

-812 AETIFG
+812 VETLFG

-838 IAINMPIQGL
+838 IAMNMPIQGL

-855 SMIKISNFI
+855 SMIKISDFI
-864 KSKNLEDDVKL
+864 KSQNLDDEVRL

-897 QLKEIME
+897 QLKVIME
-904 QVADLE
+904 QVMDWE

-916 ITIGKNCGELE
+916 ITIGKNWGELE

>member
-286 LIKRIFNFHQNTVNP
+286 LIKRIFNFHQSTV
-301 STMLRIGHSAELSR
+301 
-315 SHGERSRTINP
+315 NP

-471 SERKNYNLES
+471 SERKNHNLES

-910 VPLKAE
+910 VSLKAE

>member
-286 LIKRIFNFHQNTVNP
+286 LIKRIFNFHQNTV
-301 STMLRIGHSAELSR
+301 
-315 SHGERSRTINP
+315 NP

-910 VPLKAE
+910 VSLKAE

>member
-1 MKKFVIIDSFALAHR
+1 MKKFVIIDTYALAHR

-89 IIKEILKIWG
+89 MIKEILKIWG
-99 IPILEKEGFEAD
+99 IPILEKESFEAD

-120 FQKNDL
+120 FQRKDL
-126 KIIILTG
+126 EIIILTG

-159 YDVEEIKKKYNLL
+159 YDVEAIKKKYGLS
-172 PAQLLDFKALKGDPS
+172 PVQLIDYKALKGDPS
-187 DNVPGVPGVGEKTA
+187 DNVVGVPGVGEKTA
-201 LKLIKEFNSLDN
+201 LKLIKEFNNLDN
-213 LYFALENQSPEIKN
+213 LYLALQNQAPEIEN
-227 LNTRLKERLIKN
+227 LNSKLKERLIKN
-239 KDQAY
+239 KDQAF

-255 VDLNFQLEEG
+255 VDLNFQLEES
-265 AFRQPSEEQLTPF
+265 AFKPPPEEQLTPL

-286 LIKRIFNFHQNTVNP
+286 LIKRMFNFSQNPV
-301 STMLRIGHSAELSR
+301 E
-315 SHGERSRTINP
+315 
-326 STMLRIGHSAEL
+326 
-338 SRSHGEQFGPELT
+338 
-351 AEGQSRTI
+351 
-359 KEKQKVV
+359 EKPKMV
-366 IETIDSQEKL
+366 IEKIESPDKL
-376 NLLQNKIEKTSTLGV
+376 NLLQKKIEKASTLAV

-400 GEREIFGLYFILSPE
+400 GERKIFGLYFILPTK
-415 EIFYLPQNF
+415 EIFYLPQNL
-424 FKELKNLITIIE
+424 FKELKSLVTAMQ
-436 GKTIFTLGAKE
+436 KKPIFTLGAKE
-447 IAEEIREFSQLSL
+447 IIEEIKELSQLNL
-460 EDIGILAWLID
+460 EDIAILAWLID

-486 LKEENLLFPEDHLRK
+486 FKEKTLSAPEDYLGQ

-507 TIKVKVSSLSLDNI
+507 AIKIKVSSLSLDHI
-521 WETIEKPLIP
+521 WETIEKPLLP

-538 NGIFVNKQIL
+538 SGIFVNKQIL
-548 KHLQEEAEKEIKI
+548 KHLQEEAEKEIKV
-561 LESRIYQLAQKTFNI
+561 LENKIYQLAQKTFNI

-581 LAEVLFQDLK
+581 LAEVLFKDLQ
-591 LDSSILKKTS
+591 LDVSTLKKTRT
-601 SGKPST
+601 GKFST
-607 DIFEL
+607 DVFEL
-612 SKIKESHLIIPLIID
+612 TKIKDNHSIIPLIID

-642 PQFINVKTQRV
+642 PQFINEKTQRI

-665 RLSSEKPNLQN
+665 RLSSEAPNLQN
-676 IPSKGEWGEKIR
+676 IPSKGEWGKKIR
-688 KAFEAAPGFSFLSL
+688 KAFEAAPDFSFLSL

-711 AAHLSLDLKIV
+711 ASHLSLDPKMLA
-722 KAFREDKDIHTLIA
+722 AFQEDKDIHTLTA
-736 SYINNIP
+736 SLINNI
-743 EDKVTP
+743 EEEKVTP
-749 GMRKLA
+749 AMRQLA

-760 GIIYGMGNK
+760 GIIYGMGAK

-779 KEAKQFKEE
+779 KEARKFKEE
-788 YFSDFSGLKTY
+788 YFHDFSGLKNY

-812 AETIFG
+812 VETLFG

-838 IAINMPIQGL
+838 IAMNMPIQGL

-855 SMIKISNFI
+855 SMIKISDFI
-864 KSKNLEDDVKL
+864 KSQNLDDEVRL

-897 QLKEIME
+897 QLKVIME
-904 QVADLE
+904 QVVDWE

-916 ITIGKNCGELE
+916 ITIGKNWGELE

>member
-1 MKKFVIIDSFALAHR
+1 MKKFVIIDTYALAHR

-89 IIKEILKIWG
+89 MIKEILKIWG
-99 IPILEKEGFEAD
+99 IPILEKESFEAD

-120 FQKNDL
+120 FQRKDL
-126 KIIILTG
+126 EIIILTG

-159 YDVEEIKKKYNLL
+159 YDVEAIKKKYGLS
-172 PAQLLDFKALKGDPS
+172 PVQLIDYKALKGDPS
-187 DNVPGVPGVGEKTA
+187 DNVVGVPGVGEKTA
-201 LKLIKEFNSLDN
+201 LKLIKEFNNLDN
-213 LYFALENQSPEIKN
+213 LYLALQNQAPEIEN
-227 LNTRLKERLIKN
+227 LNSKLKERLIKN
-239 KDQAY
+239 KDQAF

-255 VDLNFQLEEG
+255 VDLNFQLEES
-265 AFRQPSEEQLTPF
+265 AFKPPPEEQLTPL

-286 LIKRIFNFHQNTVNP
+286 LIKRMFNFSQNPV
-301 STMLRIGHSAELSR
+301 E
-315 SHGERSRTINP
+315 
-326 STMLRIGHSAEL
+326 
-338 SRSHGEQFGPELT
+338 
-351 AEGQSRTI
+351 
-359 KEKQKVV
+359 EKPKMV
-366 IETIDSQEKL
+366 IEKIESQDKL
-376 NLLQNKIEKTSTLGV
+376 NLLQKKIEKASTLAV

-400 GEREIFGLYFILSPE
+400 GERKIFGLYFILPTK
-415 EIFYLPQNF
+415 EIFYLPQGF
-424 FKELKNLITIIE
+424 FKELKNLIIVME
-436 GKTIFTLGAKE
+436 GKTVFTLGAKE
-447 IAEEIREFSQLSL
+447 IIEEIKELSQLNL
-460 EDIGILAWLID
+460 EDIAILAWLID

-486 LKEENLLFPEDHLRK
+486 FKEKTLSAPEDYLGQ

-507 TIKVKVSSLSLDNI
+507 AIKIKVSSLSLDHI
-521 WETIEKPLIP
+521 WETIEKPLLP

-538 NGIFVNKQIL
+538 SGIFVNKQIL
-548 KHLQEEAEKEIKI
+548 KHLQEEAEKEIKV
-561 LESRIYQLAQKTFNI
+561 LENKIYQLAQKTFNI

-581 LAEVLFQDLK
+581 LAEVLFKDLQ
-591 LDSSILKKTS
+591 LDVSTLKKTRT
-601 SGKPST
+601 GKFST
-607 DIFEL
+607 DVFEL
-612 SKIKESHLIIPLIID
+612 TKIKDSHSIIPLIID

-642 PQFINVKTQRV
+642 PLFINEKTQRI

-665 RLSSEKPNLQN
+665 RLSSEAPNLQN
-676 IPSKGEWGEKIR
+676 IPSKGEWGKKIR
-688 KAFEAAPGFSFLSL
+688 KAFEAAPDFSFLSL

-711 AAHLSLDLKIV
+711 ASHLSLDPKMLA
-722 KAFREDKDIHTLIA
+722 AFQEDKDIHILTA
-736 SYINNIP
+736 SLINNI
-743 EDKVTP
+743 EEEKVTP
-749 GMRKLA
+749 AMRQLA

-760 GIIYGMGNK
+760 GIIYGMGAK

-779 KEAKQFKEE
+779 KEARKFKEE
-788 YFSDFSGLKTY
+788 YFHDFSGLKNY

-812 AETIFG
+812 VETLFG

-838 IAINMPIQGL
+838 IAMNMPIQGL

-855 SMIKISNFI
+855 SMIKISDFI
-864 KSKNLEDDVKL
+864 KSQNLDDEVRL

-897 QLKEIME
+897 QLKVIME
-904 QVADLE
+904 QVMDWE

-916 ITIGKNCGELE
+916 ITIGKNWGELE

>member
-1 MKKFVIIDSFALAHR
+1 MKKFVIIDTYALAHR

-89 IIKEILKIWG
+89 MIKEILKIWG
-99 IPILEKEGFEAD
+99 IPILEKESFEAD

-120 FQKNDL
+120 FQRKDL
-126 KIIILTG
+126 EIIILTG

-159 YDVEEIKKKYNLL
+159 YDVEAIKKKYGLS
-172 PAQLLDFKALKGDPS
+172 PVQLIDYKALKGDPS
-187 DNVPGVPGVGEKTA
+187 DNVVGVPGVGEKTA

-213 LYFALENQSPEIKN
+213 LYLALQNQAPEIEN
-227 LNTRLKERLIKN
+227 LNSKLKERLIKN

-255 VDLNFQLEEG
+255 VDLNFQLEES
-265 AFRQPSEEQLTPF
+265 AFKPPPEEQLTPL

-286 LIKRIFNFHQNTVNP
+286 LIKRMFNFSQNPV
-301 STMLRIGHSAELSR
+301 E
-315 SHGERSRTINP
+315 
-326 STMLRIGHSAEL
+326 
-338 SRSHGEQFGPELT
+338 
-351 AEGQSRTI
+351 
-359 KEKQKVV
+359 EKQKMV
-366 IETIDSQEKL
+366 IEKIESQDKL
-376 NLLQNKIEKTSTLGV
+376 NLLQKKIEKAPTLAV

-400 GEREIFGLYFILSPE
+400 GERKIFGLYFVLPPE
-415 EIFYLPQNF
+415 EIFYLPQGF
-424 FKELKNLITIIE
+424 FKELKNLIIVME
-436 GKTIFTLGAKE
+436 GKTVFTLGAKE
-447 IAEEIREFSQLSL
+447 IIEEIKELSQLNL
-460 EDIGILAWLID
+460 EDIAILAWLID

-486 LKEENLLFPEDHLRK
+486 FKEKTLSAPEDYLGQ

-507 TIKVKVSSLSLDNI
+507 AIKIKVSSLSLDHI
-521 WETIEKPLIP
+521 WETIEKPLLP

-538 NGIFVNKQIL
+538 SGIFVNKQIL
-548 KHLQEEAEKEIKI
+548 KHLQEEAEKEIKV
-561 LESRIYQLAQKTFNI
+561 LENKIYQLAQKTFNI

-581 LAEVLFQDLK
+581 LAEVLFKDLQ
-591 LDSSILKKTS
+591 LDVSTLKKTRT
-601 SGKPST
+601 GKFST
-607 DIFEL
+607 DVFEL
-612 SKIKESHLIIPLIID
+612 TKIKDSHSIIPLIID

-642 PQFINVKTQRV
+642 PQFINQKTQRI

-665 RLSSEKPNLQN
+665 RLSSEAPNLQN
-676 IPSKGEWGEKIR
+676 IPSKGEWGKKIR
-688 KAFEAAPGFSFLSL
+688 KAFEAAPDFSFLSL

-711 AAHLSLDLKIV
+711 ASHLSLDPKMLA
-722 KAFREDKDIHTLIA
+722 AFQEDKDIHTLTA
-736 SYINNIP
+736 SLINNI
-743 EDKVTP
+743 EEEKVTP
-749 GMRKLA
+749 AMRQLA

-760 GIIYGMGNK
+760 GIIYGMGAK

-779 KEAKQFKEE
+779 KEARKFKEE
-788 YFSDFSGLKTY
+788 YFHDFSGLKNY

-812 AETIFG
+812 VETLFG

-838 IAINMPIQGL
+838 IAMNMPIQGL

-855 SMIKISNFI
+855 SMIKISDFI
-864 KSKNLEDDVKL
+864 KSQNLDDEVRL

-897 QLKEIME
+897 QLKVIME
-904 QVADLE
+904 QVVDWE

-916 ITIGKNCGELE
+916 ITIGKNWGELK

>member
-1 MKKFVIIDSFALAHR
+1 MKKFVIIDTYALAHR

-89 IIKEILKIWG
+89 MIKEILKIWG
-99 IPILEKEGFEAD
+99 IPILEKESFEAD

-120 FQKNDL
+120 FQRKDL
-126 KIIILTG
+126 EIIILTG

-159 YDVEEIKKKYNLL
+159 YDVEAIKKKYGLS
-172 PAQLLDFKALKGDPS
+172 PVQLIDYKALKGDPS
-187 DNVPGVPGVGEKTA
+187 DNVVGVPGVGEKTA
-201 LKLIKEFNSLDN
+201 LKLIKEFNNLDN
-213 LYFALENQSPEIKN
+213 LYLALQNQAPEIEN
-227 LNTRLKERLIKN
+227 LNSKLKERLIKN
-239 KDQAY
+239 KDQAF

-255 VDLNFQLEEG
+255 VDLNFQLEES
-265 AFRQPSEEQLTPF
+265 AFKPPPEEQLTPL

-286 LIKRIFNFHQNTVNP
+286 LIKRMFNFSQNPV
-301 STMLRIGHSAELSR
+301 E
-315 SHGERSRTINP
+315 
-326 STMLRIGHSAEL
+326 
-338 SRSHGEQFGPELT
+338 
-351 AEGQSRTI
+351 
-359 KEKQKVV
+359 EKPKMV
-366 IETIDSQEKL
+366 IEKIESQDKL
-376 NLLQNKIEKTSTLGV
+376 NLLQKKIEKASTLAV

-400 GEREIFGLYFILSPE
+400 GERKIFGLYFILPTK
-415 EIFYLPQNF
+415 EIFYLPQNL
-424 FKELKNLITIIE
+424 FKELKSLVTAMQ
-436 GKTIFTLGAKE
+436 KKSIFTLGAKE
-447 IAEEIREFSQLSL
+447 IIEEIKELSQLNL
-460 EDIGILAWLID
+460 EDIAILAWLID

-486 LKEENLLFPEDHLRK
+486 FKEKTLSAPEDYLGQ

-507 TIKVKVSSLSLDNI
+507 AIKIKVSSLSLDHI
-521 WETIEKPLIP
+521 WETIEKPLLP

-538 NGIFVNKQIL
+538 SGIFVNKQIL
-548 KHLQEEAEKEIKI
+548 KHLQEEAEKEIKV
-561 LESRIYQLAQKTFNI
+561 LENKIYQLAQKTFNI

-581 LAEVLFQDLK
+581 LAEVLFKDLQ
-591 LDSSILKKTS
+591 LDVSTLKKTRT
-601 SGKPST
+601 GKFST
-607 DIFEL
+607 DVFEL
-612 SKIKESHLIIPLIID
+612 TKIKDSHSIIPLIID

-642 PQFINVKTQRV
+642 PQFINEKTQRI
-653 HTIWKQTGTATG
+653 HTIWKQTGTATD
-665 RLSSEKPNLQN
+665 RLSSEAPNLQN
-676 IPSKGEWGEKIR
+676 IPSKGEWGKKIR
-688 KAFEAAPGFSFLSL
+688 KAFEAAPDFSFLSL

-711 AAHLSLDLKIV
+711 ASHLSLDPKMLA
-722 KAFREDKDIHTLIA
+722 AFQEDKDIHILTA
-736 SYINNIP
+736 SLINNI
-743 EDKVTP
+743 EEEKVTP
-749 GMRKLA
+749 AMRQLA

-760 GIIYGMGNK
+760 GIIYGMGAK

-779 KEAKQFKEE
+779 KEARKFKEE
-788 YFSDFSGLKTY
+788 YFHDFSGLKNY

-812 AETIFG
+812 VETLFG

-838 IAINMPIQGL
+838 IAMNMPIQGL

-855 SMIKISNFI
+855 SMIKISDFI
-864 KSKNLEDDVKL
+864 KSQNLDDEVRL

-897 QLKEIME
+897 QLKVIME
-904 QVADLE
+904 QVMDWE

-916 ITIGKNCGELE
+916 ITIGKNWGELE